1 MPNLNENLNQDKTNT
16 SGLNNFLS
24 RLFGWKKGTSK
35 GRPVDF
41 VSVDLD
47 SDQKIGQALSQA
59 LSDQEIPGAG
69 GDPLSKHLQGLLD
82 SWLSDTTD
90 TQQELTKRM
99 DLIKQI
105 DYAVRTDPYMGQVV
119 KLYADETTQCDLQNQ
134 VISIETPDPLMTRR
148 MYELLSMWG
157 ITQNRCHTTIENL
170 AEYGNAFWCNQVST
184 KGVERIIPLKQ
195 HQIKER
201 IEFNPIEVA
210 EKKASKVGAFM
221 GAVNKNYLLNK
232 MMNGL
237 EAGTDYCDIFDK
249 KLFGFTMPGVD
260 NGQDIILPPWAVT
273 HFRVDGDG
281 QFSPWGTPI
290 LINAL
295 APFKQLI
302 STIALQS
309 LARVSSFP
317 LTLYNVKTSENTDE
331 ARQFST
337 VNKVRMS
344 FDNIG
349 VSPMVGN
356 SEVYSVNTEMWLPKG
371 LLEVDVKKPEIDIK
385 FTDDM
390 EMYQD
395 RVAIASGLPR
405 AYFEKGW
412 GEYGDSAKSLI
423 EQYKPFGRRAY
434 TIQSAFLDGISDLF
448 RLHFAISGEY
458 DYRVPFTL
466 SMRFPAEETSKTR
479 MDSQGASIDMA
490 NKVVNTVK
498 SAIGAG
504 DDEAL
509 PAEVVRDIMSKYA
522 FLDPGDLQKWTK
534 ASKRALVNS
543 ATLSDTDSDISMDDG
558 MGGDFDD
565 DLGTEGTSDTGEDL
579 GDVGGDTGES
589 SADITTDIGSAENIP
604 QEPTTESVKKKE
616 LSALREKHLVEAYNN
631 KRDDIYFE
639 VLRENNI
646 EGFRRGSSHIQ
657 VYQNIVGNNDYMLE
671 TLASEHSSVRLR
683 EGKKRKNEG
692 I

>member
-1 MPNLNENLNQDKTNT
+1 MAKMNENLSPDK
-16 SGLNNFLS
+16 SDSAGLNNFLS
-24 RLFGWKKGTSK
+24 RLFGWKKSTRGS
-35 GRPVDF
+35 GNPVDF
-41 VSVDLD
+41 VTVDLD
-47 SDQKIGQALSQA
+47 SSQKVGQALKQA
-59 LSDQEIPGAG
+59 LEDQIPNIESGN
-69 GDPLSKHLQGLLD
+69 LSKHLQGLLD
-82 SWLSDTTD
+82 SWLTDTTD

-99 DLIKQI
+99 ELIKQI
-105 DYAVRTDPYMGQVV
+105 DYAVRTDPYIGQVV
-119 KLYADETTQCDLQNQ
+119 KLYADECTQCDLQNQ

-148 MYELLSMWG
+148 MYELLSIWG
-157 ITQNRCHTTIENL
+157 VTQNRCHSAIESL
-170 AEYGNAFWCNQVST
+170 AEYGNAFWCNQVSSR
-184 KGVERIIPLKQ
+184 GVERIIPLKQ

-201 IEFNPIEVA
+201 IEFNPVEVA
-210 EKKASKVGAFM
+210 EKRATKTGSFM
-221 GAVNKNYLLNK
+221 NAVSKNYLLNK
-232 MMNGL
+232 MVNGL
-237 EAGTDYCDIFDK
+237 EAGENYCDIFDK

-281 QFSPWGTPI
+281 QFSPWGTSP
-290 LINAL
+290 LINTL

-317 LTLYNVKTSENTDE
+317 ITLYNVKTSENTDE

-337 VNKVRMS
+337 VNKVRMAY
-344 FDNIG
+344 DNIG

-356 SEVYSVNTEMWLPKG
+356 SEVYSVNTKLWVPKG
-371 LLEVDVKKPEIDIK
+371 LLEVDVKKPEVDVK

-395 RVAIASGLPR
+395 RVAVASGLPR

-466 SMRFPAEETSKTR
+466 SMKFPAEEKSKSKV
-479 MDSQGASIDMA
+479 DSQSTSIDMA

-534 ASKRALVNS
+534 ASKRALINKS
-543 ATLSDTDSDISMDDG
+543 ALDDIGSDPSLDDIEG
-558 MGGDFDD
+558 D
-565 DLGTEGTSDTGEDL
+565 DLDSGDL
-579 GDVGGDTGES
+579 GDISDTEGAEGTDSGDLGE
-589 SADITTDIGSAENIP
+589 APDITTDIGSADNIP
-604 QEPTTESVKKKE
+604 AEPTAESTQTKLE
-616 LSALREKHLVEAYNN
+616 RLREKHLVEAYNRN
-631 KRDDIYFE
+631 RDDIYFN

-646 EGFRRGSSHIQ
+646 EGFRRGASHVQ
-657 VYQNIVGNNDYMLE
+657 VYQTISGNNDYMLE
-671 TLASEHSSVRLR
+671 TLAAEHRKER
-683 EGKKRKNEG
+683 FDENKTKRKKK
-692 I
+692 

>member
-1 MPNLNENLNQDKTNT
+1 MAKMNENLSPDK
-16 SGLNNFLS
+16 SDSAGLNNFLS
-24 RLFGWKKGTSK
+24 RLFGWKKST
-35 GRPVDF
+35 GRSGNPVDF
-41 VSVDLD
+41 VTVDLD
-47 SDQKIGQALSQA
+47 SSQKVGQALKQA
-59 LSDQEIPGAG
+59 LEDQIPNIESGN
-69 GDPLSKHLQGLLD
+69 LSKHLQGLLD
-82 SWLSDTTD
+82 SWLTDTTD

-99 DLIKQI
+99 ELIKQI
-105 DYAVRTDPYMGQVV
+105 DYAVRTDPYIGQVV
-119 KLYADETTQCDLQNQ
+119 KLYADECTQCDLQNQ

-148 MYELLSMWG
+148 MYELLSTWG
-157 ITQNRCHTTIENL
+157 ITQNRCHSAIESL
-170 AEYGNAFWCNQVST
+170 AEYGNAFWCNQVSSR
-184 KGVERIIPLKQ
+184 GVERIIPLKQ

-201 IEFNPIEVA
+201 IEFNPVEVA
-210 EKKASKVGAFM
+210 EKRATKTGSFM
-221 GAVNKNYLLNK
+221 NAVSKNYLLNK
-232 MMNGL
+232 MVNGL
-237 EAGTDYCDIFDK
+237 EAGENYCDIFDK

-281 QFSPWGTPI
+281 QFSPWGTSP
-290 LINAL
+290 LINTL

-317 LTLYNVKTSENTDE
+317 ITLYNVKTSENTDE

-337 VNKVRMS
+337 VNKVRMAY
-344 FDNIG
+344 DNIG

-356 SEVYSVNTEMWLPKG
+356 SEVYSVNTKLWVPKG
-371 LLEVDVKKPEIDIK
+371 LLEVDVKKPEVDVK

-395 RVAIASGLPR
+395 RVAVASGLPR

-466 SMRFPAEETSKTR
+466 SMKFPAEEKSKSKL
-479 MDSQGASIDMA
+479 DSQNASVEMA
-490 NKVVNTVK
+490 NKVVNAVK

-534 ASKRALVNS
+534 ASKRALINKS
-543 ATLSDTDSDISMDDG
+543 ALDDMDSDPSLDD
-558 MGGDFDD
+558 MGGD
-565 DLGTEGTSDTGEDL
+565 DLDSGDLGDISDAEGTEGTDSGDL
-579 GDVGGDTGES
+579 GE
-589 SADITTDIGSAENIP
+589 APDITTDIGSADNIP
-604 QEPTTESVKKKE
+604 AEPTAESTQTKLE
-616 LSALREKHLVEAYNN
+616 RLREKHLVEAYNRN
-631 KRDDIYFE
+631 RDDIYFN

-646 EGFRRGSSHIQ
+646 EGFRRGASHVQ
-657 VYQNIVGNNDYMLE
+657 VYQTISGNNDYMLE
-671 TLASEHSSVRLR
+671 TLAAEHRKER
-683 EGKKRKNEG
+683 FDENKTKRKKK
-692 I
+692 

>member
-1 MPNLNENLNQDKTNT
+1 MAKMNENLSPDK
-16 SGLNNFLS
+16 SDSAGLNNFLS
-24 RLFGWKKGTSK
+24 RLFGWKKSTK
-35 GRPVDF
+35 GSGNPVDF
-41 VSVDLD
+41 VTVDLD
-47 SDQKIGQALSQA
+47 SSQKVGQALKQA
-59 LSDQEIPGAG
+59 LEDQIPNIESGN
-69 GDPLSKHLQGLLD
+69 LSKHLQGLLD
-82 SWLSDTTD
+82 SWLTDTTD

-99 DLIKQI
+99 ELIKQI
-105 DYAVRTDPYMGQVV
+105 DYAVRTDPYIGQVV
-119 KLYADETTQCDLQNQ
+119 KLYADECTQCDLQNQ

-148 MYELLSMWG
+148 MYELLSTWG
-157 ITQNRCHTTIENL
+157 ITQNRCHSAIESL
-170 AEYGNAFWCNQVST
+170 AEYGNAFWCNQVSSR
-184 KGVERIIPLKQ
+184 GVERIIPLKQ

-201 IEFNPIEVA
+201 IEFNPVEVA
-210 EKKASKVGAFM
+210 EKRATKTGSFM
-221 GAVNKNYLLNK
+221 NAVSKNYLLNK
-232 MMNGL
+232 MVNGL
-237 EAGTDYCDIFDK
+237 EAGENYCDIFDK

-281 QFSPWGTPI
+281 QFSPWGTSL
-290 LINAL
+290 LINTL

-317 LTLYNVKTSENTDE
+317 ITLYNVKTSENTDE

-337 VNKVRMS
+337 VNKVRMAY
-344 FDNIG
+344 DNIG

-356 SEVYSVNTEMWLPKG
+356 SEVYSVNTKLWVPKG
-371 LLEVDVKKPEIDIK
+371 LLEVDVKKPEVDVK

-395 RVAIASGLPR
+395 RVAVASGLPR

-466 SMRFPAEETSKTR
+466 SMKFPAEEKSKSKL
-479 MDSQGASIDMA
+479 DSQNASVEMA
-490 NKVVNTVK
+490 NKVVNAVK

-534 ASKRALVNS
+534 ASKRALINKS
-543 ATLSDTDSDISMDDG
+543 ALDDMDSDPSLDD
-558 MGGDFDD
+558 MGGD
-565 DLGTEGTSDTGEDL
+565 DLDSGDL
-579 GDVGGDTGES
+579 GDISDTEGAEGTDSGDLGE
-589 SADITTDIGSAENIP
+589 APDITTDIGSADNIP
-604 QEPTTESVKKKE
+604 AEPTAESTQTKLE
-616 LSALREKHLVEAYNN
+616 RLREKHLVEAYNRN
-631 KRDDIYFE
+631 RDDIYFN

-646 EGFRRGSSHIQ
+646 EGFRRGASHVQ
-657 VYQNIVGNNDYMLE
+657 VYQTISGNNDYMLE
-671 TLASEHSSVRLR
+671 TLAAEHRKER
-683 EGKKRKNEG
+683 FDENKTKRKKK
-692 I
+692 

>member
-1 MPNLNENLNQDKTNT
+1 MAKMNESLSPDKSNEA
-16 SGLNNFLS
+16 GLNNFLS
-24 RLFGWKKGTSK
+24 RLFGGKKNTK
-35 GRPVDF
+35 GNGNPVEF
-41 VSVDLD
+41 VTVDLD
-47 SDQKIGQALSQA
+47 SNQKIGQALAQDLMDIS
-59 LSDQEIPGAG
+59 SNIESGN
-69 GDPLSKHLQGLLD
+69 LSKHLQGLLD
-82 SWLSDTTD
+82 SWLTDTTD
-90 TQQELTKRM
+90 TQQELAKRM

-105 DYAVRTDPYMGQVV
+105 DYAVRTDPYIGQVV
-119 KLYADETTQCDLQNQ
+119 KLYADECTQCDLQNQ

-148 MYELLSMWG
+148 MYELLSIWG
-157 ITQNRCHTTIENL
+157 VTQNRCHSAIENL
-170 AEYGNAFWCNQVST
+170 AEYGNAFWCNQVSSR
-184 KGVERIIPLKQ
+184 GVERIIPLKQ

-201 IEFNPIEVA
+201 IEFNPVEVA
-210 EKKASKVGAFM
+210 EKRATKTGSFM
-221 GAVNKNYLLNK
+221 NAVSKNYLLNK
-232 MMNGL
+232 MVNGL
-237 EAGTDYCDIFDK
+237 EAGENYCDIFDK
-249 KLFGFTMPGVD
+249 KLFGFTMPGVN
-260 NGQDIILPPWAVT
+260 NGQDIILPPWAIT

-281 QFSPWGTPI
+281 QFSPWGTSI

-317 LTLYNVKTSENTDE
+317 ITLYNVKTSENTDE

-337 VNKVRMS
+337 VNKVRMAY
-344 FDNIG
+344 DNIG

-356 SEVYSVNTEMWLPKG
+356 SEVYSVNTKLWVPKG
-371 LLEVDVKKPEIDIK
+371 LLEVDVKKPEVDIK

-395 RVAIASGLPR
+395 RVAVASGLPR

-412 GEYGDSAKSLI
+412 GEFGDSAKSLI

-466 SMRFPAEETSKTR
+466 SMKFPAEETSKSR
-479 MDSQGASIDMA
+479 LDSQTSSIEMA

-534 ASKRALVNS
+534 ASKRALINKS
-543 ATLSDTDSDISMDDG
+543 TLEDLGSEPSLDD
-558 MGGDFDD
+558 MGGDDLDSGDLED
-565 DLGTEGTSDTGEDL
+565 DLGTEEASAGDDDL
-579 GDVGGDTGES
+579 GE
-589 SADITTDIGSAENIP
+589 APDITTDIGSAENVP
-604 QEPTTESVKKKE
+604 SEPTEESTKTKLE
-616 LSALREKHLVEAYNN
+616 RLREKHLIESYNKN
-631 KRDDIYFE
+631 REDIYFN

-646 EGFRRGSSHIQ
+646 EGFRRGASHVQ
-657 VYQNIVGNNDYMLE
+657 VYQTIPGNNDYMLE
-671 TLASEHSSVRLR
+671 TDA
-683 EGKKRKNEG
+683 
-692 I
+692 

>member
-1 MPNLNENLNQDKTNT
+1 MAKMNENLGPDK
-16 SGLNNFLS
+16 SDSAGLNNFLS
-24 RLFGWKKGTSK
+24 RLFGWKKSTRGS
-35 GRPVDF
+35 GNPVDF
-41 VSVDLD
+41 VTVDLD
-47 SDQKIGQALSQA
+47 SSQKVGQALKQA
-59 LSDQEIPGAG
+59 LEDQIPNIESGN
-69 GDPLSKHLQGLLD
+69 LSKHLQGLLD
-82 SWLSDTTD
+82 SWLTDTTD

-99 DLIKQI
+99 ELIKQI
-105 DYAVRTDPYMGQVV
+105 DYAVRTDPYIGQVV
-119 KLYADETTQCDLQNQ
+119 KLYADECTQCDLQNQ

-148 MYELLSMWG
+148 MYELLSTWG
-157 ITQNRCHTTIENL
+157 ITQNRCHSAIESL
-170 AEYGNAFWCNQVST
+170 AEYGNAFWCNQVSSR
-184 KGVERIIPLKQ
+184 GVERIIPLKQ

-201 IEFNPIEVA
+201 IEFNPVEVA
-210 EKKASKVGAFM
+210 EKRATKTGSFM
-221 GAVNKNYLLNK
+221 NAVSKNYLLNK
-232 MMNGL
+232 MVNGL
-237 EAGTDYCDIFDK
+237 EAGENYCDIFDK

-281 QFSPWGTPI
+281 QFSPWGTSP
-290 LINAL
+290 LINTL

-317 LTLYNVKTSENTDE
+317 ITLYNVKTSENTDE

-337 VNKVRMS
+337 VNKVRMAY
-344 FDNIG
+344 DNIG

-356 SEVYSVNTEMWLPKG
+356 SEVYSVNTKLWVPKG
-371 LLEVDVKKPEIDIK
+371 LLEVDVKKPEVDVK

-395 RVAIASGLPR
+395 RVAVASGLPR

-466 SMRFPAEETSKTR
+466 SMKFPAEEKSKSKLE
-479 MDSQGASIDMA
+479 SQNASVEMA
-490 NKVVNTVK
+490 NKVVNAVK

-534 ASKRALVNS
+534 ASKRALINKS
-543 ATLSDTDSDISMDDG
+543 ALDDIDSDPSLDD
-558 MGGDFDD
+558 MGGD
-565 DLGTEGTSDTGEDL
+565 DLDSGDL
-579 GDVGGDTGES
+579 GDISDTEGAEGTDSGDLGE
-589 SADITTDIGSAENIP
+589 APDITTDIGSADNIP
-604 QEPTTESVKKKE
+604 AEPTAESTQTKLE
-616 LSALREKHLVEAYNN
+616 RLREKHLVEAYNRN
-631 KRDDIYFE
+631 RDDIYFN

-646 EGFRRGSSHIQ
+646 EGFRRGASHVQ
-657 VYQNIVGNNDYMLE
+657 VYQTVSGNNDYMLE
-671 TLASEHSSVRLR
+671 TLAAEHRKER
-683 EGKKRKNEG
+683 FDENKTKRKKK
-692 I
+692 

>member
-1 MPNLNENLNQDKTNT
+1 MAKMNESLSPDKSNEA
-16 SGLNNFLS
+16 GLNNFLS
-24 RLFGWKKGTSK
+24 RLFGWKKNTK
-35 GRPVDF
+35 GNGNPVEF
-41 VSVDLD
+41 VTVDLD
-47 SDQKIGQALSQA
+47 SNQKIGQALAQDLMDIS
-59 LSDQEIPGAG
+59 SNIESGN
-69 GDPLSKHLQGLLD
+69 LSKHLQGLLD
-82 SWLSDTTD
+82 SWLTDTTD
-90 TQQELTKRM
+90 TQQELAKRM

-105 DYAVRTDPYMGQVV
+105 DYAVRTDPYIGQVV
-119 KLYADETTQCDLQNQ
+119 KLYADECTQCDLQNQ

-148 MYELLSMWG
+148 MYELLSIWG
-157 ITQNRCHTTIENL
+157 VTQNRCHSAIENL
-170 AEYGNAFWCNQVST
+170 AEYGNAFWCNQVSSR
-184 KGVERIIPLKQ
+184 GVERIIPLKQ

-201 IEFNPIEVA
+201 IEFNPVEVA
-210 EKKASKVGAFM
+210 EKRATKTGSFM
-221 GAVNKNYLLNK
+221 NTVSKNYLLNK
-232 MMNGL
+232 MVNGL
-237 EAGTDYCDIFDK
+237 EAGEDYCDIFDK
-249 KLFGFTMPGVD
+249 KLFGFTMPGVN
-260 NGQDIILPPWAVT
+260 NGQDIILPPWAIT

-281 QFSPWGTPI
+281 QFSPWGTSI

-317 LTLYNVKTSENTDE
+317 ITLYNVKTSENTDE

-337 VNKVRMS
+337 VNKVRMAY
-344 FDNIG
+344 DNIG

-356 SEVYSVNTEMWLPKG
+356 SEVYSVNTKLWVPKG
-371 LLEVDVKKPEIDIK
+371 LLEVDVKKPEVDIK

-395 RVAIASGLPR
+395 RVAVASGLPR

-412 GEYGDSAKSLI
+412 GEFGDSAKSLI

-466 SMRFPAEETSKTR
+466 SMKFPAEETSKSR
-479 MDSQGASIDMA
+479 LDSQTSSIEMA

-534 ASKRALVNS
+534 ASKRALINKS
-543 ATLSDTDSDISMDDG
+543 TLEDLGSEPSLDD
-558 MGGDFDD
+558 MGGDDLDSGDLED
-565 DLGTEGTSDTGEDL
+565 DLGTEEASTGGDDL
-579 GDVGGDTGES
+579 GE
-589 SADITTDIGSAENIP
+589 APDITTDIGSAENVP
-604 QEPTTESVKKKE
+604 SEPTEESTKTKLE
-616 LSALREKHLVEAYNN
+616 RLREKHLIESYNKN
-631 KRDDIYFE
+631 REDIYFN

-646 EGFRRGSSHIQ
+646 EGFRRGASHVQ
-657 VYQNIVGNNDYMLE
+657 VYQTIPGNNDYMLE
-671 TLASEHSSVRLR
+671 TLASEHRKERLD
-683 EGKKRKNEG
+683 ENKTKRKKK
-692 I
+692 

>member
-1 MPNLNENLNQDKTNT
+1 MAKMNESLSPDKSNEA
-16 SGLNNFLS
+16 GLNNFLS
-24 RLFGWKKGTSK
+24 RLFGWKKNTK
-35 GRPVDF
+35 GNGNPVEF
-41 VSVDLD
+41 VTVDLD
-47 SDQKIGQALSQA
+47 SNQKIGQALAQDLMDIS
-59 LSDQEIPGAG
+59 SNIESGN
-69 GDPLSKHLQGLLD
+69 LSKHLQGLLD
-82 SWLSDTTD
+82 SWLTDTTD
-90 TQQELTKRM
+90 TQQELAKRM

-105 DYAVRTDPYMGQVV
+105 DYAVRTDPYIGQVV
-119 KLYADETTQCDLQNQ
+119 KLYADECTQCDLQNQ

-148 MYELLSMWG
+148 MYELLSIWG
-157 ITQNRCHTTIENL
+157 VTQNRCHSAIENL
-170 AEYGNAFWCNQVST
+170 AEYGNAFWCNQVSSR
-184 KGVERIIPLKQ
+184 GVERIIPLKQ

-201 IEFNPIEVA
+201 IEFNPVEVA
-210 EKKASKVGAFM
+210 EKRATKTGSFM
-221 GAVNKNYLLNK
+221 SAVSKNYLLNK
-232 MMNGL
+232 MVNGL
-237 EAGTDYCDIFDK
+237 EAGEDYCDIFDK
-249 KLFGFTMPGVD
+249 KLFGFTMPGVN
-260 NGQDIILPPWAVT
+260 NGQDIILPPWAIT

-281 QFSPWGTPI
+281 QFSPWGTSI

-317 LTLYNVKTSENTDE
+317 ITLYNVKTSENTDE

-337 VNKVRMS
+337 VNKVRMAY
-344 FDNIG
+344 DNIG

-356 SEVYSVNTEMWLPKG
+356 SEVYSVNTKLWVPKG
-371 LLEVDVKKPEIDIK
+371 LLEVDVKKPEVDIK

-395 RVAIASGLPR
+395 RVAVASGLPR

-412 GEYGDSAKSLI
+412 GEFGDSAKSLI

-466 SMRFPAEETSKTR
+466 SMKFPAEETSKSR
-479 MDSQGASIDMA
+479 LDSQTSSIEMA

-534 ASKRALVNS
+534 ASKRALINKS
-543 ATLSDTDSDISMDDG
+543 TLEDLGSEPSLDD
-558 MGGDFDD
+558 MGGDDLDSGDLED
-565 DLGTEGTSDTGEDL
+565 DLGTEEASAGGDDL
-579 GDVGGDTGES
+579 GE
-589 SADITTDIGSAENIP
+589 APDITTDIGSAENVP
-604 QEPTTESVKKKE
+604 SEPTEESTKTKLE
-616 LSALREKHLVEAYNN
+616 RLREKHLIESYNKN
-631 KRDDIYFE
+631 REDIYFN

-646 EGFRRGSSHIQ
+646 EGFRRGASHVQ
-657 VYQNIVGNNDYMLE
+657 VYQTIPGNNDYMLE
-671 TLASEHSSVRLR
+671 TLASEHRKERLD
-683 EGKKRKNEG
+683 ENKTKRKKK
-692 I
+692 

>member
-1 MPNLNENLNQDKTNT
+1 MAKMNENLSPDK
-16 SGLNNFLS
+16 SDSAGLNNFLS
-24 RLFGWKKGTSK
+24 RLFGWKKSTRGS
-35 GRPVDF
+35 GNPVDF
-41 VSVDLD
+41 VTVDLD
-47 SDQKIGQALSQA
+47 SSQKVGQALKQA
-59 LSDQEIPGAG
+59 LEDQIPNIESGN
-69 GDPLSKHLQGLLD
+69 LSKHLQGLLD
-82 SWLSDTTD
+82 SWLTDTTD

-99 DLIKQI
+99 ELIKQI
-105 DYAVRTDPYMGQVV
+105 DYAVRTDPYIGQVV
-119 KLYADETTQCDLQNQ
+119 KLYADECTQCDLQNQ

-148 MYELLSMWG
+148 MYELLSTWG
-157 ITQNRCHTTIENL
+157 ITQNRCHSAIESL
-170 AEYGNAFWCNQVST
+170 AEYGNAFWCNQVSSR
-184 KGVERIIPLKQ
+184 GVERIIPLKQ

-201 IEFNPIEVA
+201 IEFNPVEVA
-210 EKKASKVGAFM
+210 EKRATKTGSFM
-221 GAVNKNYLLNK
+221 NAVSKNYLLNK
-232 MMNGL
+232 MVNGL
-237 EAGTDYCDIFDK
+237 EAGENYCDIFDK

-281 QFSPWGTPI
+281 QFSPWGTSP
-290 LINAL
+290 LINTL

-317 LTLYNVKTSENTDE
+317 ITLYNVKTSENTDE

-337 VNKVRMS
+337 VNKVRMAY
-344 FDNIG
+344 DNIG

-356 SEVYSVNTEMWLPKG
+356 SEVYSVNTKLWVPKG
-371 LLEVDVKKPEIDIK
+371 LLEVDVKKPEVDVK

-395 RVAIASGLPR
+395 RVAVASGLPR

-466 SMRFPAEETSKTR
+466 SMKFPAEEKSKSKL
-479 MDSQGASIDMA
+479 DSQNASVEMA
-490 NKVVNTVK
+490 NKVVNAVK

-534 ASKRALVNS
+534 ASKRALINKS
-543 ATLSDTDSDISMDDG
+543 TLDDMDSDPSLDDIGGDDLDSEDLGDISDTE
-558 MGGDFDD
+558 
-565 DLGTEGTSDTGEDL
+565 GTEGTDSGDL
-579 GDVGGDTGES
+579 GE
-589 SADITTDIGSAENIP
+589 APDITTDIGSADNIP
-604 QEPTTESVKKKE
+604 AEPTAESTQTKLE
-616 LSALREKHLVEAYNN
+616 RLREKHLIEAYNRN
-631 KRDDIYFE
+631 RDDIYFN

-646 EGFRRGSSHIQ
+646 EGFRRGASHVQ
-657 VYQNIVGNNDYMLE
+657 VYQTISGNNDYMLE
-671 TLASEHSSVRLR
+671 TLAAEHRKER
-683 EGKKRKNEG
+683 FDENKTKRKKK
-692 I
+692 

>member
-1 MPNLNENLNQDKTNT
+1 MAKMNESLSPDKSNEA
-16 SGLNNFLS
+16 GLNNFLS
-24 RLFGWKKGTSK
+24 RLFGWKKNTK
-35 GRPVDF
+35 GNGNPVEF
-41 VSVDLD
+41 VTVDLD
-47 SDQKIGQALSQA
+47 SNQKIGQALAQDLMDIS
-59 LSDQEIPGAG
+59 SNIESGN
-69 GDPLSKHLQGLLD
+69 LSKHLQGLLD
-82 SWLSDTTD
+82 SWLTDTTD

-105 DYAVRTDPYMGQVV
+105 DYAVRTDPYIGQVV
-119 KLYADETTQCDLQNQ
+119 KLYADECTQCDLQNQ

-148 MYELLSMWG
+148 MYELLSIWG
-157 ITQNRCHTTIENL
+157 VTQNRCHSAIENL
-170 AEYGNAFWCNQVST
+170 AEYGNAFWCNQVSSR
-184 KGVERIIPLKQ
+184 GVERIIPLKE

-201 IEFNPIEVA
+201 IEFNPVEVA
-210 EKKASKVGAFM
+210 EKRATKTGSFM
-221 GAVNKNYLLNK
+221 NTVSKNYLLNK
-232 MMNGL
+232 MVNGL
-237 EAGTDYCDIFDK
+237 EAGEDYCDIFDK
-249 KLFGFTMPGVD
+249 KLFGFTMPGVN
-260 NGQDIILPPWAVT
+260 NGQDIILPPWAIT

-281 QFSPWGTPI
+281 QFSPWGTSI

-317 LTLYNVKTSENTDE
+317 ITLYNVKTSENTDE

-337 VNKVRMS
+337 VNKVRMAY
-344 FDNIG
+344 DNIG

-356 SEVYSVNTEMWLPKG
+356 SEVYSVNTKLWVPKG
-371 LLEVDVKKPEIDIK
+371 LLEVDVKKPEVDIK

-395 RVAIASGLPR
+395 RVAVASGLPR

-412 GEYGDSAKSLI
+412 GEFGDSAKSLI

-466 SMRFPAEETSKTR
+466 SMKFPAEETSKSR
-479 MDSQGASIDMA
+479 LDSQTSSIEMA

-534 ASKRALVNS
+534 ASKRALINKS
-543 ATLSDTDSDISMDDG
+543 TLEDLGSEPSLDD
-558 MGGDFDD
+558 MGGDDLDSGDLED
-565 DLGTEGTSDTGEDL
+565 DLGTEEASAGGDDL
-579 GDVGGDTGES
+579 GE
-589 SADITTDIGSAENIP
+589 ALDITTDIGSAENVP
-604 QEPTTESVKKKE
+604 SEPTEESTKTKLE
-616 LSALREKHLVEAYNN
+616 RLREKHLIESYNKN
-631 KRDDIYFE
+631 REDIYFN

-646 EGFRRGSSHIQ
+646 EGFRRGASHVQ
-657 VYQNIVGNNDYMLE
+657 VYQTIPGNNDYMLE
-671 TLASEHSSVRLR
+671 TLASEHRKERLD
-683 EGKKRKNEG
+683 ENKTKRKKK
-692 I
+692 

>member
-1 MPNLNENLNQDKTNT
+1 MNENLSPDK
-16 SGLNNFLS
+16 SDSAGLNNFLS
-24 RLFGWKKGTSK
+24 RLFGWKKSTRGS
-35 GRPVDF
+35 GNPVDF
-41 VSVDLD
+41 VTVDLD
-47 SDQKIGQALSQA
+47 SSQKVGQALKQA
-59 LSDQEIPGAG
+59 LEDQIPNIESGN
-69 GDPLSKHLQGLLD
+69 LSKHLQGLLD
-82 SWLSDTTD
+82 SWLTDTTD

-99 DLIKQI
+99 ELIKQI
-105 DYAVRTDPYMGQVV
+105 DYAVRTDPYIGQVV
-119 KLYADETTQCDLQNQ
+119 KLYADECTQCDLQNQ

-148 MYELLSMWG
+148 MYELLSTWG
-157 ITQNRCHTTIENL
+157 ITQNRCHSAIESL
-170 AEYGNAFWCNQVST
+170 AEYGNAFWCNQVSSR
-184 KGVERIIPLKQ
+184 GVERIIPLKQ

-201 IEFNPIEVA
+201 IEFNPVEVA
-210 EKKASKVGAFM
+210 EKRATKTGSFM
-221 GAVNKNYLLNK
+221 NAVSKNYLLNK
-232 MMNGL
+232 MVNGL
-237 EAGTDYCDIFDK
+237 EAGENYCDIFDK

-281 QFSPWGTPI
+281 QFSPWGTSP
-290 LINAL
+290 LINTL

-317 LTLYNVKTSENTDE
+317 ITLYNVKTSENTDE

-337 VNKVRMS
+337 VNKVRMAY
-344 FDNIG
+344 DNIG

-356 SEVYSVNTEMWLPKG
+356 SEVYSVNTKLWVPKG
-371 LLEVDVKKPEIDIK
+371 LLEVDVKKPEVDVK

-395 RVAIASGLPR
+395 RVAVASGLPR

-466 SMRFPAEETSKTR
+466 SMKFPAEEKSKSKL
-479 MDSQGASIDMA
+479 DSQNASVEMA
-490 NKVVNTVK
+490 NKVVNAVK

-534 ASKRALVNS
+534 ASKRALINKS
-543 ATLSDTDSDISMDDG
+543 ALDDMDSDPSLDD
-558 MGGDFDD
+558 MGGD
-565 DLGTEGTSDTGEDL
+565 DLDSGDL
-579 GDVGGDTGES
+579 GDISDTEGAEGTDSGDLGE
-589 SADITTDIGSAENIP
+589 APDITTDIGSADNIP
-604 QEPTTESVKKKE
+604 AEPTAESTQTKLE
-616 LSALREKHLVEAYNN
+616 RLREKHLVEAYNRN
-631 KRDDIYFE
+631 RDDIYFN

-646 EGFRRGSSHIQ
+646 EGFRRGASHVQ
-657 VYQNIVGNNDYMLE
+657 VYQTVSGNNDYMLE
-671 TLASEHSSVRLR
+671 TLAAEHRKERLQEKR
-683 EGKKRKNEG
+683 RKKK
-692 I
+692 

>member
-1 MPNLNENLNQDKTNT
+1 MAKMNENLSPDK
-16 SGLNNFLS
+16 SDSAGLNNFLS
-24 RLFGWKKGTSK
+24 RLFGWKKSTRGS
-35 GRPVDF
+35 GNPVDF
-41 VSVDLD
+41 VTVDLD
-47 SDQKIGQALSQA
+47 SSQKVGQALKQA
-59 LSDQEIPGAG
+59 LEDQIPNIESGN
-69 GDPLSKHLQGLLD
+69 LSKHLQGLLD
-82 SWLSDTTD
+82 SWLTDTTD

-99 DLIKQI
+99 ELIKQI
-105 DYAVRTDPYMGQVV
+105 DYAVRTDPYIGQVV
-119 KLYADETTQCDLQNQ
+119 KLYADECTQCDLQNQ

-148 MYELLSMWG
+148 MYELLSTWG
-157 ITQNRCHTTIENL
+157 VTQNRCHSAIESL
-170 AEYGNAFWCNQVST
+170 AEYGNAFWCNQVSSR
-184 KGVERIIPLKQ
+184 GVERIIPLKQ

-201 IEFNPIEVA
+201 IEFNPVEVA
-210 EKKASKVGAFM
+210 EKRATKTGSFM
-221 GAVNKNYLLNK
+221 NAVSKNYLLNK
-232 MMNGL
+232 MVNGL
-237 EAGTDYCDIFDK
+237 EAGENYCDIFDK

-281 QFSPWGTPI
+281 QFSPWGTSP
-290 LINAL
+290 LINTL

-317 LTLYNVKTSENTDE
+317 ITLYNVKTSENTDE

-337 VNKVRMS
+337 VNKVRMAY
-344 FDNIG
+344 DNIG

-356 SEVYSVNTEMWLPKG
+356 SEVYSVNTKLWVPKG
-371 LLEVDVKKPEIDIK
+371 LLEVDVKKPEVDVK

-395 RVAIASGLPR
+395 RVAVASGLPR

-466 SMRFPAEETSKTR
+466 SMKFPAEEKSKSKL
-479 MDSQGASIDMA
+479 DSQNASVEMA
-490 NKVVNTVK
+490 NKVVNAVK

-534 ASKRALVNS
+534 ASKRALINKS
-543 ATLSDTDSDISMDDG
+543 ALDDMDSDPSLDDIGGDDLDSGDLGDISDTE
-558 MGGDFDD
+558 
-565 DLGTEGTSDTGEDL
+565 GTEGTDSGDL
-579 GDVGGDTGES
+579 GE
-589 SADITTDIGSAENIP
+589 APDITTDIGSADNIP
-604 QEPTTESVKKKE
+604 AEPTAESTQTKLE
-616 LSALREKHLVEAYNN
+616 RLREKHLVEAYNRN
-631 KRDDIYFE
+631 RDDIYFN

-646 EGFRRGSSHIQ
+646 EGFRRGASHVQ
-657 VYQNIVGNNDYMLE
+657 VYQTIPGNNDYMLE
-671 TLASEHSSVRLR
+671 TLAAEHRKER
-683 EGKKRKNEG
+683 FDENKTKRKKK
-692 I
+692 

>member
-1 MPNLNENLNQDKTNT
+1 MAKMNESLSPDKSNEA
-16 SGLNNFLS
+16 GLNNFLS
-24 RLFGWKKGTSK
+24 RLFGWKKNTK
-35 GRPVDF
+35 GNGNPVEF
-41 VSVDLD
+41 VTVDLD
-47 SDQKIGQALSQA
+47 SNQKIGQALAQDLMDIS
-59 LSDQEIPGAG
+59 SNIESGN
-69 GDPLSKHLQGLLD
+69 LSKHLQGLLD
-82 SWLSDTTD
+82 SWLTDTTD
-90 TQQELTKRM
+90 TQQELAKRM

-105 DYAVRTDPYMGQVV
+105 DYAVRTDPYIGQVV
-119 KLYADETTQCDLQNQ
+119 KLYADECTQCDLQNQ

-148 MYELLSMWG
+148 MYELLSIWG
-157 ITQNRCHTTIENL
+157 VTQNRCHSAIENL
-170 AEYGNAFWCNQVST
+170 AEYGNAFWCNQVSSR
-184 KGVERIIPLKQ
+184 GVERIIPLKQ

-201 IEFNPIEVA
+201 IEFNPVEVA
-210 EKKASKVGAFM
+210 EKRATKTGSFM
-221 GAVNKNYLLNK
+221 SAVSKNYLLNK
-232 MMNGL
+232 MVNGL
-237 EAGTDYCDIFDK
+237 EAGGDYCDIFDK
-249 KLFGFTMPGVD
+249 KLFGFTMPGVN
-260 NGQDIILPPWAVT
+260 NGQDIILPPWAIT

-281 QFSPWGTPI
+281 QFSPWGTSI

-317 LTLYNVKTSENTDE
+317 ITLYNVKTSENTDE

-337 VNKVRMS
+337 VNKVRMAY
-344 FDNIG
+344 DNIG

-356 SEVYSVNTEMWLPKG
+356 SEVYSVNTKLWVPKG
-371 LLEVDVKKPEIDIK
+371 LLEVDVKKPEVDIK

-395 RVAIASGLPR
+395 RVAVASGLPR

-412 GEYGDSAKSLI
+412 GEFGDSAKSLI

-466 SMRFPAEETSKTR
+466 SMKFPAEETSKSR
-479 MDSQGASIDMA
+479 LDSQTSSIEMA

-534 ASKRALVNS
+534 ASKRALINKS
-543 ATLSDTDSDISMDDG
+543 TLEDLGSEPSLDD
-558 MGGDFDD
+558 MGGDDLDSGDLED
-565 DLGTEGTSDTGEDL
+565 DLGTEEASAGGDDL
-579 GDVGGDTGES
+579 GE
-589 SADITTDIGSAENIP
+589 APDITTDIGSAENVP
-604 QEPTTESVKKKE
+604 SEPTEESTKTKLE
-616 LSALREKHLVEAYNN
+616 RLREKHLIESYNKN
-631 KRDDIYFE
+631 REDIYFN

-646 EGFRRGSSHIQ
+646 EGFRRGASHVQ
-657 VYQNIVGNNDYMLE
+657 VYQTIPGNNDYMLE
-671 TLASEHSSVRLR
+671 TLASEHRKERLD
-683 EGKKRKNEG
+683 ENKTKRKKK
-692 I
+692 

>member
-1 MPNLNENLNQDKTNT
+1 MAKMNENLSPDK
-16 SGLNNFLS
+16 SDSAGLNNFLS
-24 RLFGWKKGTSK
+24 RLFGWKKST
-35 GRPVDF
+35 GRSGNPVDF
-41 VSVDLD
+41 VTVDLD
-47 SDQKIGQALSQA
+47 SSQKVGQALKQA
-59 LSDQEIPGAG
+59 LEDQIPNIESGN
-69 GDPLSKHLQGLLD
+69 LSKHLQGLLD
-82 SWLSDTTD
+82 SWLTDTTD

-99 DLIKQI
+99 ELIKQI
-105 DYAVRTDPYMGQVV
+105 DYAVRTDPYIGQVV
-119 KLYADETTQCDLQNQ
+119 KLYADECTQCDLQNQ

-148 MYELLSMWG
+148 MYELLSTWG
-157 ITQNRCHTTIENL
+157 ITQNRCHSAIESL
-170 AEYGNAFWCNQVST
+170 AEYGNAFWCNQVSSR
-184 KGVERIIPLKQ
+184 GVERIIPLKQ

-201 IEFNPIEVA
+201 IEFNPVEVA
-210 EKKASKVGAFM
+210 EKRATKTGSFM
-221 GAVNKNYLLNK
+221 NAVSKNYLLNK
-232 MMNGL
+232 MVNGL
-237 EAGTDYCDIFDK
+237 EAGENYCDIFDK

-281 QFSPWGTPI
+281 QFSPWGTSP
-290 LINAL
+290 LINTL

-317 LTLYNVKTSENTDE
+317 ITLYNVKTSENTDE

-337 VNKVRMS
+337 VNKVRMAY
-344 FDNIG
+344 DNIG

-356 SEVYSVNTEMWLPKG
+356 SEVYSVNTKLWVPKG
-371 LLEVDVKKPEIDIK
+371 LLEVDVKKPEVDVK

-395 RVAIASGLPR
+395 RVAVASGLPR

-466 SMRFPAEETSKTR
+466 SMKFPAEEKSKSKL
-479 MDSQGASIDMA
+479 DSQNASVEMA
-490 NKVVNTVK
+490 NKVVNAVK

-534 ASKRALVNS
+534 ASKRALINKS
-543 ATLSDTDSDISMDDG
+543 ALDDMDSDPSLDDIGGDDLDSGDLGDISDTEGAEGTDSD
-558 MGGDFDD
+558 
-565 DLGTEGTSDTGEDL
+565 DLGE
-579 GDVGGDTGES
+579 
-589 SADITTDIGSAENIP
+589 APDITTDIGSADNIP
-604 QEPTTESVKKKE
+604 AEPTAESTQTKLE
-616 LSALREKHLVEAYNN
+616 RLREKHLVEAYNRN
-631 KRDDIYFE
+631 RDDIYFN

-646 EGFRRGSSHIQ
+646 EGFRRGASHVQ
-657 VYQNIVGNNDYMLE
+657 VYQTISGNNDYMLE
-671 TLASEHSSVRLR
+671 TLAAEHRKER
-683 EGKKRKNEG
+683 FDENKTKRKKK
-692 I
+692 

>member
-1 MPNLNENLNQDKTNT
+1 MNENLSPDK
-16 SGLNNFLS
+16 SDSAGLNNFLS
-24 RLFGWKKGTSK
+24 RLFGWKKSTK
-35 GRPVDF
+35 GSGNPVDF
-41 VSVDLD
+41 VTVDLD
-47 SDQKIGQALSQA
+47 SSQKVGQALKQA
-59 LSDQEIPGAG
+59 LEDQIPNIESGN
-69 GDPLSKHLQGLLD
+69 LSKHLQGLLD
-82 SWLSDTTD
+82 SWLTDTTD

-99 DLIKQI
+99 ELIKQI
-105 DYAVRTDPYMGQVV
+105 DYAVRTDPYIGQVV
-119 KLYADETTQCDLQNQ
+119 KLYADECTQCDLQNQ

-148 MYELLSMWG
+148 MYELLSTWG
-157 ITQNRCHTTIENL
+157 ITQNRCHSAIESL
-170 AEYGNAFWCNQVST
+170 AEYGNAFWCNQVSSR
-184 KGVERIIPLKQ
+184 GVERIIPLKQ

-201 IEFNPIEVA
+201 IEFNPVEVA
-210 EKKASKVGAFM
+210 EKRATKTGSFM
-221 GAVNKNYLLNK
+221 NAVSKNYLLNK
-232 MMNGL
+232 MVNGL
-237 EAGTDYCDIFDK
+237 EAGENYCDIFDK
-249 KLFGFTMPGVD
+249 KLFGFTMPGVN

-281 QFSPWGTPI
+281 QFSPWGTSP
-290 LINAL
+290 LINTL

-317 LTLYNVKTSENTDE
+317 ITLYNVKTSENTDE

-337 VNKVRMS
+337 VNKVRMAY
-344 FDNIG
+344 DNIG

-356 SEVYSVNTEMWLPKG
+356 SEVYSVNTKLWVPKG
-371 LLEVDVKKPEIDIK
+371 LLEVDVKKPEVDVK

-395 RVAIASGLPR
+395 RVAVASGLPR

-466 SMRFPAEETSKTR
+466 SMKFPAEEKSKSKL
-479 MDSQGASIDMA
+479 DSQNASVEMA
-490 NKVVNTVK
+490 NKVVNAVK

-534 ASKRALVNS
+534 ASKRALINKS
-543 ATLSDTDSDISMDDG
+543 ALDDMDSDPSLDD
-558 MGGDFDD
+558 MGGD
-565 DLGTEGTSDTGEDL
+565 DLDSGDLGDISDTEGTEGTDSGDL
-579 GDVGGDTGES
+579 GE
-589 SADITTDIGSAENIP
+589 APDITTDIGSADNIP
-604 QEPTTESVKKKE
+604 AEPTAESTQTKLE
-616 LSALREKHLVEAYNN
+616 RLREKHLVEAYNRN
-631 KRDDIYFE
+631 RDDIYFN

-646 EGFRRGSSHIQ
+646 EGFRRGASHVQ
-657 VYQNIVGNNDYMLE
+657 VYQTVSGNNDYMLE
-671 TLASEHSSVRLR
+671 TLAAEHRKERLQEKR
-683 EGKKRKNEG
+683 RKKK
-692 I
+692 

>member
-1 MPNLNENLNQDKTNT
+1 MAKMNESLSPDKSNEA
-16 SGLNNFLS
+16 GLNNFLS
-24 RLFGWKKGTSK
+24 RLFGRKKNTK
-35 GRPVDF
+35 GNGNPVEF
-41 VSVDLD
+41 VTVDLD
-47 SDQKIGQALSQA
+47 SNQKIGQALAQDLMDIS
-59 LSDQEIPGAG
+59 SNIESGN
-69 GDPLSKHLQGLLD
+69 LSKHLQGLLD
-82 SWLSDTTD
+82 SWLTDTTD
-90 TQQELTKRM
+90 TQQELAKRM

-105 DYAVRTDPYMGQVV
+105 DYAVRTDPYIGQVV
-119 KLYADETTQCDLQNQ
+119 KLYADECTQCDLQNQ

-148 MYELLSMWG
+148 MYELLSIWG
-157 ITQNRCHTTIENL
+157 VTQNRCHSAIENL
-170 AEYGNAFWCNQVST
+170 AEYGNAFWCNQVSSR
-184 KGVERIIPLKQ
+184 GVERIIPLKQ

-201 IEFNPIEVA
+201 IEFNPVEVA
-210 EKKASKVGAFM
+210 EKRATKTGSFM
-221 GAVNKNYLLNK
+221 SAVSKNYLLNK
-232 MMNGL
+232 MVNGL
-237 EAGTDYCDIFDK
+237 EAGEDYCDIFDK
-249 KLFGFTMPGVD
+249 KLFGFTMPGVN
-260 NGQDIILPPWAVT
+260 NGQDIILPPWAIT

-281 QFSPWGTPI
+281 QFSPWGTSI

-317 LTLYNVKTSENTDE
+317 ITLYNVKTSENTDE

-337 VNKVRMS
+337 VNKVRMAY
-344 FDNIG
+344 DNIG

-356 SEVYSVNTEMWLPKG
+356 SEVYSVNTKLWVPKG
-371 LLEVDVKKPEIDIK
+371 LLEVDVKKPEVDIK

-395 RVAIASGLPR
+395 RVAVASGLPR

-412 GEYGDSAKSLI
+412 GEFGDSAKSLI

-466 SMRFPAEETSKTR
+466 SMKFPAEETSKSR
-479 MDSQGASIDMA
+479 LDSQTSSIEMA

-534 ASKRALVNS
+534 ASKRALINKS
-543 ATLSDTDSDISMDDG
+543 TLEDLGSEPSLDD
-558 MGGDFDD
+558 MGGDDLDSGDLED
-565 DLGTEGTSDTGEDL
+565 DLGTEETGAGGDDL
-579 GDVGGDTGES
+579 GE
-589 SADITTDIGSAENIP
+589 APDITTDIGSAENVP
-604 QEPTTESVKKKE
+604 SEPTEESTKTKLE
-616 LSALREKHLVEAYNN
+616 RLREKHLIESYNKN
-631 KRDDIYFE
+631 REDIYFN

-646 EGFRRGSSHIQ
+646 EGFRRGASHVQ
-657 VYQNIVGNNDYMLE
+657 VYQTIPGNNDYMLE
-671 TLASEHSSVRLR
+671 TLASEHRKERLD
-683 EGKKRKNEG
+683 ENKTKRKKK
-692 I
+692 

>member
-1 MPNLNENLNQDKTNT
+1 MAKMNESLSPDKSNEA
-16 SGLNNFLS
+16 GLNNFLS
-24 RLFGWKKGTSK
+24 RLFGWKKNTK
-35 GRPVDF
+35 GNGNPVEF
-41 VSVDLD
+41 VTVDLD
-47 SDQKIGQALSQA
+47 SNQKIGQALAQDLMDIS
-59 LSDQEIPGAG
+59 SNIESGN
-69 GDPLSKHLQGLLD
+69 LSKHLQGLLD
-82 SWLSDTTD
+82 SWLTDTTD
-90 TQQELTKRM
+90 TQQELAKRM

-105 DYAVRTDPYMGQVV
+105 DYAVRTDPYIGQVV
-119 KLYADETTQCDLQNQ
+119 KLYADECTQCDLQNQ

-148 MYELLSMWG
+148 MYELLSIWG
-157 ITQNRCHTTIENL
+157 VTQNRCHSAIENL
-170 AEYGNAFWCNQVST
+170 AEYGNAFWCNQVSSR
-184 KGVERIIPLKQ
+184 GVERIIPLKQ

-201 IEFNPIEVA
+201 IEFNPVEVA
-210 EKKASKVGAFM
+210 EKRATKTGSFM
-221 GAVNKNYLLNK
+221 NAVSKNYLLNK
-232 MMNGL
+232 MVNGL
-237 EAGTDYCDIFDK
+237 EAGEDYCDIFDK
-249 KLFGFTMPGVD
+249 KLFGFTMPGVN
-260 NGQDIILPPWAVT
+260 NGQDIILPPWAIT

-281 QFSPWGTPI
+281 QFSPWGTSI

-317 LTLYNVKTSENTDE
+317 ITLYNVKTSENTDE

-337 VNKVRMS
+337 VNKVRMAY
-344 FDNIG
+344 DNIG

-356 SEVYSVNTEMWLPKG
+356 SEVYSVNTKLWVPKG
-371 LLEVDVKKPEIDIK
+371 LLEVDVKKPEVDIK

-395 RVAIASGLPR
+395 RVAVASGLPR

-466 SMRFPAEETSKTR
+466 SMKFPAEETSKSR
-479 MDSQGASIDMA
+479 LDSQTSSIEMA

-534 ASKRALVNS
+534 ASKRALINKS
-543 ATLSDTDSDISMDDG
+543 TLEDLGSEPSLDD
-558 MGGDFDD
+558 MGGDDLDSGDLED
-565 DLGTEGTSDTGEDL
+565 DLGTEEASAGGDDL
-579 GDVGGDTGES
+579 GE
-589 SADITTDIGSAENIP
+589 APDITTDIGSAENVP
-604 QEPTTESVKKKE
+604 SEPTEESTKTKLE
-616 LSALREKHLVEAYNN
+616 RLREKHLIESYNKN
-631 KRDDIYFE
+631 REDIYFN

-646 EGFRRGSSHIQ
+646 EGFRRGASHVQ
-657 VYQNIVGNNDYMLE
+657 VYQTIPGNNDYMLE
-671 TLASEHSSVRLR
+671 TLASEHRKERLD
-683 EGKKRKNEG
+683 ENKTKRKKK
-692 I
+692 

>member
-1 MPNLNENLNQDKTNT
+1 MAKMNESLSPDKSNEA
-16 SGLNNFLS
+16 GLNNFLS
-24 RLFGWKKGTSK
+24 RLFGWKKNTKGTAN
-35 GRPVDF
+35 PVEF
-41 VSVDLD
+41 VTVHLD
-47 SDQKIGQALSQA
+47 SNQKIGQALAQDLMDIS
-59 LSDQEIPGAG
+59 SNIESGN
-69 GDPLSKHLQGLLD
+69 LSKHLQGLLD
-82 SWLSDTTD
+82 SWLTDTTD

-105 DYAVRTDPYMGQVV
+105 DYAVRTDPYIGQVV
-119 KLYADETTQCDLQNQ
+119 KLYADECTQCDLQNQ

-148 MYELLSMWG
+148 MYELLSIWG
-157 ITQNRCHTTIENL
+157 VTQNRCHSAIENL
-170 AEYGNAFWCNQVST
+170 AEYGNAFWCNQVSSR
-184 KGVERIIPLKQ
+184 GVERIIPLKQ

-201 IEFNPIEVA
+201 IEFNPVEVA
-210 EKKASKVGAFM
+210 EKRATKTGSFM
-221 GAVNKNYLLNK
+221 NTVSKNYLLNK
-232 MMNGL
+232 MVNGL
-237 EAGTDYCDIFDK
+237 EAGEDYCDIFDK
-249 KLFGFTMPGVD
+249 KLFGFTMPGVN
-260 NGQDIILPPWAVT
+260 NGQDIILPPWAIT

-281 QFSPWGTPI
+281 QFSPWGTSI

-317 LTLYNVKTSENTDE
+317 ITLYNVKTSENTDE

-337 VNKVRMS
+337 VNKVRMAY
-344 FDNIG
+344 DNIG

-356 SEVYSVNTEMWLPKG
+356 SEVYSVNTKLWVPKG
-371 LLEVDVKKPEIDIK
+371 LLEVDVKKPEVDIK

-395 RVAIASGLPR
+395 RVAVASGLPR

-412 GEYGDSAKSLI
+412 GEFGDSAKSLI

-466 SMRFPAEETSKTR
+466 SMKFPAEETSKSR
-479 MDSQGASIDMA
+479 LDSQTSSIEMA

-534 ASKRALVNS
+534 ASKRALINKS
-543 ATLSDTDSDISMDDG
+543 TLEDLGSEPSLDD
-558 MGGDFDD
+558 MGGDDLDSGDLED
-565 DLGTEGTSDTGEDL
+565 DLGAEEASAGGDDL
-579 GDVGGDTGES
+579 GE
-589 SADITTDIGSAENIP
+589 APDITTDIGSAENVP
-604 QEPTTESVKKKE
+604 SEPTEESTKTKLE
-616 LSALREKHLVEAYNN
+616 RLREKHLIESYNKN
-631 KRDDIYFE
+631 REDIYFN

-646 EGFRRGSSHIQ
+646 EGFRRGASHVQ
-657 VYQNIVGNNDYMLE
+657 VYQTIPGNNDYMLE
-671 TLASEHSSVRLR
+671 TLASEHRKERLD
-683 EGKKRKNEG
+683 ENKTKRKKK
-692 I
+692 

>member
-1 MPNLNENLNQDKTNT
+1 MAKMNESLSPDKSNEA
-16 SGLNNFLS
+16 GLNNFLS
-24 RLFGWKKGTSK
+24 RLFGWKKNTK
-35 GRPVDF
+35 GNGNPVEF
-41 VSVDLD
+41 VTVDLD
-47 SDQKIGQALSQA
+47 SNQKIGQALAQDLMDIS
-59 LSDQEIPGAG
+59 SNIESGN
-69 GDPLSKHLQGLLD
+69 LSKHLQGLLD
-82 SWLSDTTD
+82 SWLTDTTD
-90 TQQELTKRM
+90 TQQELAKRM

-105 DYAVRTDPYMGQVV
+105 DYAVRTDPYIGQVV
-119 KLYADETTQCDLQNQ
+119 KLYADECTQCDLQNQ

-148 MYELLSMWG
+148 MYELLSIWG
-157 ITQNRCHTTIENL
+157 VTQNRCHSAIENL
-170 AEYGNAFWCNQVST
+170 AEYGNAFWCNQVSSR
-184 KGVERIIPLKQ
+184 GVERIIPLKQ

-201 IEFNPIEVA
+201 IEFNPVEVA
-210 EKKASKVGAFM
+210 EKRATKTGSFM
-221 GAVNKNYLLNK
+221 NAVSKNYLLNK
-232 MMNGL
+232 MVNGL
-237 EAGTDYCDIFDK
+237 EAGEDYCDIFDK
-249 KLFGFTMPGVD
+249 KLFGFTMPGVN

-281 QFSPWGTPI
+281 QFSPWGTSP
-290 LINAL
+290 LINTL

-317 LTLYNVKTSENTDE
+317 ITLYNVKTSENTDE

-337 VNKVRMS
+337 VNKVRMAY
-344 FDNIG
+344 DNIG

-356 SEVYSVNTEMWLPKG
+356 SEVYSVNTKLWVPKG
-371 LLEVDVKKPEIDIK
+371 LLEVDVKKPEVDIK

-395 RVAIASGLPR
+395 RVAVASGLPR

-466 SMRFPAEETSKTR
+466 SMKFPAEETSKTR
-479 MDSQGASIDMA
+479 LDSQTSSIEMA

-534 ASKRALVNS
+534 ASKRALINKS
-543 ATLSDTDSDISMDDG
+543 TLEDLGSEPSLDDV
-558 MGGDFDD
+558 GGDDLDSGDLED
-565 DLGTEGTSDTGEDL
+565 DLGTEETSAGGDDL
-579 GDVGGDTGES
+579 GE
-589 SADITTDIGSAENIP
+589 APDITTDIGSAENVP
-604 QEPTTESVKKKE
+604 SEPTEESTKTKLE
-616 LSALREKHLVEAYNN
+616 RLREKHLIESYNKN
-631 KRDDIYFE
+631 REDIYFN

-646 EGFRRGSSHIQ
+646 EGFRRGASHVQ
-657 VYQNIVGNNDYMLE
+657 VYQTIPGNNDYMLE
-671 TLASEHSSVRLR
+671 TLAAEHRKERLY
-683 EGKKRKNEG
+683 ENGKKKKKK
-692 I
+692 

>member
-1 MPNLNENLNQDKTNT
+1 MAKMNENLGPDK
-16 SGLNNFLS
+16 SDSAGLNNFLS
-24 RLFGWKKGTSK
+24 RLFGWKKSTRGS
-35 GRPVDF
+35 GNPVDF
-41 VSVDLD
+41 VTVDLD
-47 SDQKIGQALSQA
+47 SSQKVGQALKQA
-59 LSDQEIPGAG
+59 LEDQIPNIESGN
-69 GDPLSKHLQGLLD
+69 LSKHLQGLLD
-82 SWLSDTTD
+82 SWLTDTTD

-99 DLIKQI
+99 ELIKQI
-105 DYAVRTDPYMGQVV
+105 DYAVRTDPYIGQVV
-119 KLYADETTQCDLQNQ
+119 KLYADECTQCDLQNQ

-148 MYELLSMWG
+148 MYELLSTWG
-157 ITQNRCHTTIENL
+157 VTQNRCHSAIESL
-170 AEYGNAFWCNQVST
+170 AEYGNAFWCNQVSSR
-184 KGVERIIPLKQ
+184 GVERIIPLKQ

-201 IEFNPIEVA
+201 IEFNPVEVA
-210 EKKASKVGAFM
+210 EKRATKTGTFM
-221 GAVNKNYLLNK
+221 NAVSKNYLLNK
-232 MMNGL
+232 MVNGL
-237 EAGTDYCDIFDK
+237 EAGENYCDIFDK
-249 KLFGFTMPGVD
+249 KLFGFTMPGVN

-281 QFSPWGTPI
+281 QFSPWGTSL
-290 LINAL
+290 LINTL

-317 LTLYNVKTSENTDE
+317 ITLYNVKTSENTDE

-337 VNKVRMS
+337 VNKVRMAY
-344 FDNIG
+344 DNIG

-356 SEVYSVNTEMWLPKG
+356 SEVYSVNTKLWVPKG
-371 LLEVDVKKPEIDIK
+371 LLEVDVKKPEVDVK

-395 RVAIASGLPR
+395 RVAVASGLPR

-466 SMRFPAEETSKTR
+466 SMKFPAEEKSKSKL
-479 MDSQGASIDMA
+479 DSQKASVEMA
-490 NKVVNTVK
+490 NNVVNAVK

-534 ASKRALVNS
+534 ASKRALINKS
-543 ATLSDTDSDISMDDG
+543 ALDDMDSDPSLDDIEGDDLDSGDLGDISDTE
-558 MGGDFDD
+558 
-565 DLGTEGTSDTGEDL
+565 GTEGTDSDDL
-579 GDVGGDTGES
+579 GE
-589 SADITTDIGSAENIP
+589 APDITTDIGSADNIP
-604 QEPTTESVKKKE
+604 AEPTAESTQTKLE
-616 LSALREKHLVEAYNN
+616 RLREKHLVEAYNRN
-631 KRDDIYFE
+631 RDDIYFN

-646 EGFRRGSSHIQ
+646 EGFRRGASHVQ
-657 VYQNIVGNNDYMLE
+657 VYQTVSGNNDYMLE
-671 TLASEHSSVRLR
+671 TLAAEHRKERLQEKR
-683 EGKKRKNEG
+683 RKKK
-692 I
+692 

>member
-1 MPNLNENLNQDKTNT
+1 MAKMNENLSPDK
-16 SGLNNFLS
+16 SDSAGLNNFLS
-24 RLFGWKKGTSK
+24 RLFGWKKSTRGS
-35 GRPVDF
+35 GNPVDF
-41 VSVDLD
+41 VTVDLD
-47 SDQKIGQALSQA
+47 SSQKVGQALKQA
-59 LSDQEIPGAG
+59 LEDQIPNIESGN
-69 GDPLSKHLQGLLD
+69 LSKHLQGLLD
-82 SWLSDTTD
+82 SWLTDTTD

-99 DLIKQI
+99 ELIKQI
-105 DYAVRTDPYMGQVV
+105 DYAVRTDPYIGQVV
-119 KLYADETTQCDLQNQ
+119 KLYADECTQCDLQNQ

-148 MYELLSMWG
+148 MYELLSTWG
-157 ITQNRCHTTIENL
+157 ITQNRCHSAIESL
-170 AEYGNAFWCNQVST
+170 AEYGNAFWCNQVSSR
-184 KGVERIIPLKQ
+184 GVERIIPLKQ

-201 IEFNPIEVA
+201 IEFNPVEVA
-210 EKKASKVGAFM
+210 EKRATKTGSFM
-221 GAVNKNYLLNK
+221 NAVSKNYLLNK
-232 MMNGL
+232 MVNGL
-237 EAGTDYCDIFDK
+237 EAGENYCDIFDK

-273 HFRVDGDG
+273 HFRIDGDG
-281 QFSPWGTPI
+281 QFSPWGTSP
-290 LINAL
+290 LINTL

-317 LTLYNVKTSENTDE
+317 ITLYNVKTSENTDE

-337 VNKVRMS
+337 VNKVRMAY
-344 FDNIG
+344 DNIG

-356 SEVYSVNTEMWLPKG
+356 SEVYSVNTKLWVPKG
-371 LLEVDVKKPEIDIK
+371 LLEVDVKKPEVDVK

-395 RVAIASGLPR
+395 RVAVASGLPR

-466 SMRFPAEETSKTR
+466 SMKFPAEEKSKSKL
-479 MDSQGASIDMA
+479 DSQNASVEMA
-490 NKVVNTVK
+490 NKVVNAVK

-534 ASKRALVNS
+534 ASKRALINKS
-543 ATLSDTDSDISMDDG
+543 ALDDMDSDPSLDDI
-558 MGGDFDD
+558 GGD
-565 DLGTEGTSDTGEDL
+565 DLDSGDL
-579 GDVGGDTGES
+579 GDVSDTEGAEGTDSDDLGE
-589 SADITTDIGSAENIP
+589 APDITTDIGSADNIP
-604 QEPTTESVKKKE
+604 AEPTAESTQTKLE
-616 LSALREKHLVEAYNN
+616 RLREKHLVEAYNRN
-631 KRDDIYFE
+631 RDDIYFN

-646 EGFRRGSSHIQ
+646 EGFRRGASHVQ
-657 VYQNIVGNNDYMLE
+657 VYQTISGNNDYMLE
-671 TLASEHSSVRLR
+671 TLAAEHRKER
-683 EGKKRKNEG
+683 FDENKTKRKKK
-692 I
+692 

>member
-1 MPNLNENLNQDKTNT
+1 MAKMNENLSPDK
-16 SGLNNFLS
+16 SDSAGLNNFLS
-24 RLFGWKKGTSK
+24 RLFGWKKSTRGS
-35 GRPVDF
+35 GNPVDF
-41 VSVDLD
+41 VTVDLD
-47 SDQKIGQALSQA
+47 SSQKVGQALKQA
-59 LSDQEIPGAG
+59 LEDQIPNIESGN
-69 GDPLSKHLQGLLD
+69 LSKHLQGLLD
-82 SWLSDTTD
+82 SWLTDTTD
-90 TQQELTKRM
+90 TQQELTNRM
-99 DLIKQI
+99 ELIKQI
-105 DYAVRTDPYMGQVV
+105 DYAVRTDPYIGQVV
-119 KLYADETTQCDLQNQ
+119 KLYADECTQCDLQNQ

-148 MYELLSMWG
+148 MYELLSTWG
-157 ITQNRCHTTIENL
+157 VTQNRCHSAIESL
-170 AEYGNAFWCNQVST
+170 AEYGNAFWCNQVSSR
-184 KGVERIIPLKQ
+184 GVERIIPLKQ

-201 IEFNPIEVA
+201 IEFNPVEVA
-210 EKKASKVGAFM
+210 EKRATKTGSFM
-221 GAVNKNYLLNK
+221 NAVSKNYLLNK
-232 MMNGL
+232 MVNGL
-237 EAGTDYCDIFDK
+237 EAGEDYCDIFDK
-249 KLFGFTMPGVD
+249 KLFGFTMPGVN

-281 QFSPWGTPI
+281 QFSPWGTSP
-290 LINAL
+290 LINTL

-317 LTLYNVKTSENTDE
+317 ITLYNVKTSENTDE

-337 VNKVRMS
+337 VNKVRMAY
-344 FDNIG
+344 DNIG

-356 SEVYSVNTEMWLPKG
+356 SEVYSVNTKLWVPKG
-371 LLEVDVKKPEIDIK
+371 LLEVDVKKPEVDVK

-395 RVAIASGLPR
+395 RVAVASGLPR

-466 SMRFPAEETSKTR
+466 SMKFPAEEKSKSKL
-479 MDSQGASIDMA
+479 DSQNASVEMA
-490 NKVVNTVK
+490 NKVVNAVK

-534 ASKRALVNS
+534 ASKRALINKS
-543 ATLSDTDSDISMDDG
+543 ALDDMDSDPSLDD
-558 MGGDFDD
+558 MGGD
-565 DLGTEGTSDTGEDL
+565 DLDSGDLEDIPDAEGTEGTDSGDL
-579 GDVGGDTGES
+579 GE
-589 SADITTDIGSAENIP
+589 APDITTDIGSADNIP
-604 QEPTTESVKKKE
+604 AEPTAESTQTKLE
-616 LSALREKHLVEAYNN
+616 RLREKHLVEAYNRN
-631 KRDDIYFE
+631 RDDIYFN

-646 EGFRRGSSHIQ
+646 EGFRRGASHVQ
-657 VYQNIVGNNDYMLE
+657 VYQTISGNNDYMLE
-671 TLASEHSSVRLR
+671 TLSAEHRKERLQEKR
-683 EGKKRKNEG
+683 RKKK
-692 I
+692 

>member
-1 MPNLNENLNQDKTNT
+1 MAKMNESLSPDKSNEA
-16 SGLNNFLS
+16 GLNNFLS
-24 RLFGWKKGTSK
+24 RLFGWKKNTK
-35 GRPVDF
+35 GNGNPVEF
-41 VSVDLD
+41 VTVDLD
-47 SDQKIGQALSQA
+47 SNQKIGQALAQDLMDIS
-59 LSDQEIPGAG
+59 SNIESGN
-69 GDPLSKHLQGLLD
+69 LSKHLQGLLD
-82 SWLSDTTD
+82 SWLTDTTD

-105 DYAVRTDPYMGQVV
+105 DYAVRTDPYIGQVV
-119 KLYADETTQCDLQNQ
+119 KLYADECTQCDLQNQ

-148 MYELLSMWG
+148 MYELLSIWG
-157 ITQNRCHTTIENL
+157 VTQNRCHSAIENL
-170 AEYGNAFWCNQVST
+170 AEYGNAFWCNQVSSR
-184 KGVERIIPLKQ
+184 GVERIIPLKQ

-201 IEFNPIEVA
+201 IEFNPVEVA
-210 EKKASKVGAFM
+210 EKRATKTGSFM
-221 GAVNKNYLLNK
+221 NTVSKNYLLNK
-232 MMNGL
+232 MVNGL
-237 EAGTDYCDIFDK
+237 EAGEDYCDIFDK
-249 KLFGFTMPGVD
+249 KLFGFTMPGVN
-260 NGQDIILPPWAVT
+260 NGQDIILPPWAIT

-281 QFSPWGTPI
+281 QFSPWGTSI

-317 LTLYNVKTSENTDE
+317 ITLYNVKTSENTDE

-337 VNKVRMS
+337 VNKVRMAY
-344 FDNIG
+344 DNIG

-356 SEVYSVNTEMWLPKG
+356 SEVYSVNTKLWVPKG
-371 LLEVDVKKPEIDIK
+371 LLEVDVKKPEVDIK

-395 RVAIASGLPR
+395 RVAVASGLPR

-412 GEYGDSAKSLI
+412 GEFGDSAKSLI

-466 SMRFPAEETSKTR
+466 SMKFPAEETSKSR
-479 MDSQGASIDMA
+479 LDSQTSSIEMA

-534 ASKRALVNS
+534 ASKRALINKS
-543 ATLSDTDSDISMDDG
+543 TLEDLGSEPSLDD
-558 MGGDFDD
+558 MGGDDLDSGDLED
-565 DLGTEGTSDTGEDL
+565 DLGTEEAGAGGDDL
-579 GDVGGDTGES
+579 GE
-589 SADITTDIGSAENIP
+589 APDITTDIGSAENVP
-604 QEPTTESVKKKE
+604 SEPTEESTKTKLE
-616 LSALREKHLVEAYNN
+616 RLREKHLIESYNKN
-631 KRDDIYFE
+631 REDIYFN

-646 EGFRRGSSHIQ
+646 EGFRRGASHVQ
-657 VYQNIVGNNDYMLE
+657 VYQTIPGNNDYMLE
-671 TLASEHSSVRLR
+671 TLASEHRKERLD
-683 EGKKRKNEG
+683 ENKTKRKKK
-692 I
+692 

>member
-1 MPNLNENLNQDKTNT
+1 MAKMNESLSPDKSNEA
-16 SGLNNFLS
+16 GLNNFLS
-24 RLFGWKKGTSK
+24 RLFGWKKNTK
-35 GRPVDF
+35 GNGNPVEF
-41 VSVDLD
+41 VTVDLD
-47 SDQKIGQALSQA
+47 SNQKIGQALAQDLMDIS
-59 LSDQEIPGAG
+59 SNIESGN
-69 GDPLSKHLQGLLD
+69 LSKHLQGLLD
-82 SWLSDTTD
+82 SWLTDTTD
-90 TQQELTKRM
+90 TQQELAKRM

-105 DYAVRTDPYMGQVV
+105 DYAVRTDPYIGQVV
-119 KLYADETTQCDLQNQ
+119 KLYADECTQCDLQNQ

-148 MYELLSMWG
+148 MYELLSIWG
-157 ITQNRCHTTIENL
+157 VTQNRCHSAIENL
-170 AEYGNAFWCNQVST
+170 AEYGNAFWCNQVSSR
-184 KGVERIIPLKQ
+184 GVERIIPLKQ

-201 IEFNPIEVA
+201 IEFNPVEVA
-210 EKKASKVGAFM
+210 EKRATKTGSFM
-221 GAVNKNYLLNK
+221 SAVSKNYLLNK
-232 MMNGL
+232 MVNGL
-237 EAGTDYCDIFDK
+237 EAGEDYCDIFDK
-249 KLFGFTMPGVD
+249 KLFGFTMPGVN
-260 NGQDIILPPWAVT
+260 NGQDIILPPWAIT

-281 QFSPWGTPI
+281 QFSPWGTSI

-317 LTLYNVKTSENTDE
+317 ITLYNVKTSENTDE

-337 VNKVRMS
+337 VNKVRMAY
-344 FDNIG
+344 DNIG

-356 SEVYSVNTEMWLPKG
+356 SEVYSVNTKLWVPKG
-371 LLEVDVKKPEIDIK
+371 LLEVDVKKPEVDIK

-395 RVAIASGLPR
+395 RVAVASGLPR

-466 SMRFPAEETSKTR
+466 SMKFPAEETSKSR
-479 MDSQGASIDMA
+479 LDSQTSSIEMA

-534 ASKRALVNS
+534 ASKRALINKS
-543 ATLSDTDSDISMDDG
+543 TLEDLGSEPSLDD
-558 MGGDFDD
+558 MGGDDLDSGDLED
-565 DLGTEGTSDTGEDL
+565 DLGTEEASAGGDDL
-579 GDVGGDTGES
+579 GE
-589 SADITTDIGSAENIP
+589 APDITTDIGSAENVP
-604 QEPTTESVKKKE
+604 SEPTEESTKTKLE
-616 LSALREKHLVEAYNN
+616 RLREKHLIESYNKN
-631 KRDDIYFE
+631 REDIYFN

-646 EGFRRGSSHIQ
+646 EGFRRGASHVQ
-657 VYQNIVGNNDYMLE
+657 VYQTIPGNNDYMLE
-671 TLASEHSSVRLR
+671 TLASEHRKERLD
-683 EGKKRKNEG
+683 ENKTKRKKK
-692 I
+692 

>member
-1 MPNLNENLNQDKTNT
+1 MAKMNENLSPDK
-16 SGLNNFLS
+16 SDSAGLNNFLS
-24 RLFGWKKGTSK
+24 RLFGWKKSTRGS
-35 GRPVDF
+35 GNPVDF
-41 VSVDLD
+41 VTVDLD
-47 SDQKIGQALSQA
+47 SSQKVGQALKQA
-59 LSDQEIPGAG
+59 LEDQIPNIESGN
-69 GDPLSKHLQGLLD
+69 LSKHLQGLLD
-82 SWLSDTTD
+82 SWLTDTTD

-99 DLIKQI
+99 ELIKQI
-105 DYAVRTDPYMGQVV
+105 DYAVRTDPYIGQVV
-119 KLYADETTQCDLQNQ
+119 KLYADECTQCDLQNQ

-148 MYELLSMWG
+148 MYELLSTWG
-157 ITQNRCHTTIENL
+157 VTQNRCHSAIESL
-170 AEYGNAFWCNQVST
+170 AEYGNAFWCNQVSSR
-184 KGVERIIPLKQ
+184 GVERIIPLKQ

-201 IEFNPIEVA
+201 IEFNPVEVA
-210 EKKASKVGAFM
+210 EKRATKTGSFM
-221 GAVNKNYLLNK
+221 NAVSKNYLLNK
-232 MMNGL
+232 MVNGL
-237 EAGTDYCDIFDK
+237 EAGENYCDIFDK

-281 QFSPWGTPI
+281 QFSPWGTSP
-290 LINAL
+290 LINTL

-317 LTLYNVKTSENTDE
+317 ITLYNVKTSENTDE

-337 VNKVRMS
+337 VNKVRMAY
-344 FDNIG
+344 DNIG

-356 SEVYSVNTEMWLPKG
+356 SEVYSVNTKLWVPKG
-371 LLEVDVKKPEIDIK
+371 LLEVDVKKPEVDVK

-395 RVAIASGLPR
+395 RVAVASGLPR

-466 SMRFPAEETSKTR
+466 SMKFPAEEKSKSKL
-479 MDSQGASIDMA
+479 DSQKASVEMA
-490 NKVVNTVK
+490 NNVVNAVK

-534 ASKRALVNS
+534 ASKRALINKS
-543 ATLSDTDSDISMDDG
+543 ALDDIDSDPSLDD
-558 MGGDFDD
+558 MGGD
-565 DLGTEGTSDTGEDL
+565 DLDSGDLGDISDAEGTEGTDSGDL
-579 GDVGGDTGES
+579 GE
-589 SADITTDIGSAENIP
+589 APDITTDIGSADNIP
-604 QEPTTESVKKKE
+604 AEPTAESTQTKLE
-616 LSALREKHLVEAYNN
+616 RLREKHLVEAYNRN
-631 KRDDIYFE
+631 RDDIYFN

-646 EGFRRGSSHIQ
+646 EGFRRGASHVQ
-657 VYQNIVGNNDYMLE
+657 VYQTISGNTDYMLE
-671 TLASEHSSVRLR
+671 TLAAEHRKER
-683 EGKKRKNEG
+683 FDENKTKRKKK
-692 I
+692 

>member
-1 MPNLNENLNQDKTNT
+1 MNENLGPDK
-16 SGLNNFLS
+16 SDSAGLNNFLS
-24 RLFGWKKGTSK
+24 RLFGWKKSTK
-35 GRPVDF
+35 GSGNPVDF
-41 VSVDLD
+41 VTVDLD
-47 SDQKIGQALSQA
+47 SSQKVGQALKQA
-59 LSDQEIPGAG
+59 LEDQIPNIESGN
-69 GDPLSKHLQGLLD
+69 LSKHLQGLLD
-82 SWLSDTTD
+82 SWLTDTTD

-99 DLIKQI
+99 ELIKQI
-105 DYAVRTDPYMGQVV
+105 DYAVRTDPYIGQVV
-119 KLYADETTQCDLQNQ
+119 KLYADECTQCDLQNQ

-148 MYELLSMWG
+148 MYELLSTWG
-157 ITQNRCHTTIENL
+157 ITQNRCHSAIESL
-170 AEYGNAFWCNQVST
+170 AEYGNAFWCNQVSSR
-184 KGVERIIPLKQ
+184 GVERIIPLKQ

-201 IEFNPIEVA
+201 IEFNPVEVA
-210 EKKASKVGAFM
+210 EKRATKTGSFM
-221 GAVNKNYLLNK
+221 NAVSKNYLLNK
-232 MMNGL
+232 MVNGL
-237 EAGTDYCDIFDK
+237 EAGENYCDIFDK
-249 KLFGFTMPGVD
+249 KLFGFTMPGVN

-281 QFSPWGTPI
+281 QFSPWGTSP
-290 LINAL
+290 LINTL

-317 LTLYNVKTSENTDE
+317 ITLYNVKTSENTDE

-337 VNKVRMS
+337 VNKVRMAY
-344 FDNIG
+344 DNIG

-356 SEVYSVNTEMWLPKG
+356 SEVYSVNTKLWVPKG
-371 LLEVDVKKPEIDIK
+371 LLEVDVKKPEVDVK

-395 RVAIASGLPR
+395 RVAVASGLPR

-466 SMRFPAEETSKTR
+466 SMKFPAEEKSKSKL
-479 MDSQGASIDMA
+479 DSQNASVEMA
-490 NKVVNTVK
+490 NKVVNAVK

-534 ASKRALVNS
+534 ASKRALINKS
-543 ATLSDTDSDISMDDG
+543 ALDDMDSDLSLDD
-558 MGGDFDD
+558 MGGD
-565 DLGTEGTSDTGEDL
+565 DLDSGDL
-579 GDVGGDTGES
+579 GDISDTEGAEGTDSGDLGE
-589 SADITTDIGSAENIP
+589 APDITTDIGSADNIP
-604 QEPTTESVKKKE
+604 AEPTAESTQTKLE
-616 LSALREKHLVEAYNN
+616 RLREKHLVEAYNRN
-631 KRDDIYFE
+631 RDDIYFN

-646 EGFRRGSSHIQ
+646 EGFRRGASHVQ
-657 VYQNIVGNNDYMLE
+657 VYQTVSGNNDYMLE
-671 TLASEHSSVRLR
+671 TLAAEHRKERLQEKR
-683 EGKKRKNEG
+683 RKKK
-692 I
+692 

>member
-1 MPNLNENLNQDKTNT
+1 MAKMNESLSPDKSNEA
-16 SGLNNFLS
+16 GLNNFLS
-24 RLFGWKKGTSK
+24 RLFGWKKNTK
-35 GRPVDF
+35 GNGNPVEF
-41 VSVDLD
+41 VTVDLD
-47 SDQKIGQALSQA
+47 SNQKIGQALAQDLMDIS
-59 LSDQEIPGAG
+59 SNIESGN
-69 GDPLSKHLQGLLD
+69 LSKHLQGLLD
-82 SWLSDTTD
+82 SWLTDTTD
-90 TQQELTKRM
+90 TQQEITKRM

-105 DYAVRTDPYMGQVV
+105 DYAVRTDPYIGQVV
-119 KLYADETTQCDLQNQ
+119 KLYADECTQCDLQNQ

-148 MYELLSMWG
+148 MYELLSIWG
-157 ITQNRCHTTIENL
+157 VTQNRCHSAIENL
-170 AEYGNAFWCNQVST
+170 AEYGNAFWCNQVSSR
-184 KGVERIIPLKQ
+184 GVERIIPLKQ

-201 IEFNPIEVA
+201 IEFNPVEVA
-210 EKKASKVGAFM
+210 EKRATKTGSFM
-221 GAVNKNYLLNK
+221 NAVSKNYLLNK
-232 MMNGL
+232 MVNGL
-237 EAGTDYCDIFDK
+237 EAGENYCDIFDK
-249 KLFGFTMPGVD
+249 KLFGFTMPGVN
-260 NGQDIILPPWAVT
+260 NGQDIILPPWAIT

-281 QFSPWGTPI
+281 QYSPWGTSI
-290 LINAL
+290 LINTL

-317 LTLYNVKTSENTDE
+317 ITLYNVKTSENTDE

-337 VNKVRMS
+337 VNKVRMAY
-344 FDNIG
+344 DNIG

-356 SEVYSVNTEMWLPKG
+356 SEVYSVNTKLWVPKG
-371 LLEVDVKKPEIDIK
+371 LLEVDVKKPEVDVK

-395 RVAIASGLPR
+395 RVAVASGLPR

-412 GEYGDSAKSLI
+412 GEFGDSAKSLI

-466 SMRFPAEETSKTR
+466 SMKFPAEETSKSR
-479 MDSQGASIDMA
+479 LDSQTSSIEMA

-534 ASKRALVNS
+534 ASKRALINKS
-543 ATLSDTDSDISMDDG
+543 TLEDLGSEPSLDD
-558 MGGDFDD
+558 MGGDDLDSGDLED
-565 DLGTEGTSDTGEDL
+565 DLGTEEASAGGDDL
-579 GDVGGDTGES
+579 GE
-589 SADITTDIGSAENIP
+589 APDITTDIGSAENVP
-604 QEPTTESVKKKE
+604 SEPTEESTKTKLE
-616 LSALREKHLVEAYNN
+616 RLREKHLIESYNKN
-631 KRDDIYFE
+631 REDIYFN

-646 EGFRRGSSHIQ
+646 EGFRRGASHIQ
-657 VYQNIVGNNDYMLE
+657 VYQTIPGNNDYMLE
-671 TLASEHSSVRLR
+671 TLAAEHRKER
-683 EGKKRKNEG
+683 FDENKTKKKKK
-692 I
+692 

>member
-1 MPNLNENLNQDKTNT
+1 MAKMNESLSPDKSNEA
-16 SGLNNFLS
+16 GLNNFLS
-24 RLFGWKKGTSK
+24 RLFGWKKNTK
-35 GRPVDF
+35 GNGNPVEF
-41 VSVDLD
+41 VTVDLD
-47 SDQKIGQALSQA
+47 SNQKIGQALAQDLMDIS
-59 LSDQEIPGAG
+59 SNIESGN
-69 GDPLSKHLQGLLD
+69 LSKHLQGLLD
-82 SWLSDTTD
+82 SWLTDTTD
-90 TQQELTKRM
+90 TQQELAKRM

-105 DYAVRTDPYMGQVV
+105 DYAVRTDPYIGQVV
-119 KLYADETTQCDLQNQ
+119 KLYADECTQCDLQNQ

-148 MYELLSMWG
+148 MYELLSIWG
-157 ITQNRCHTTIENL
+157 VTQNRCHSAIENL
-170 AEYGNAFWCNQVST
+170 AEYGNAFWCNQVSSR
-184 KGVERIIPLKQ
+184 GVERIIPLKQ

-201 IEFNPIEVA
+201 IEFNPVEVA
-210 EKKASKVGAFM
+210 EKRATKTGSFM
-221 GAVNKNYLLNK
+221 SAVSKNYLLNK
-232 MMNGL
+232 MVNGL
-237 EAGTDYCDIFDK
+237 EAGENYCDIFDK
-249 KLFGFTMPGVD
+249 KLFGFTMPGVN
-260 NGQDIILPPWAVT
+260 NGQDIILPPWAIT

-281 QFSPWGTPI
+281 QFSPWGTSI

-317 LTLYNVKTSENTDE
+317 ITLYNVKTSENTDE

-337 VNKVRMS
+337 VNKVRMAY
-344 FDNIG
+344 DNIG

-356 SEVYSVNTEMWLPKG
+356 SEVYSVNTKLWVPKG
-371 LLEVDVKKPEIDIK
+371 LLEVDVKKPEVDIK

-395 RVAIASGLPR
+395 RVAVASGLPR

-412 GEYGDSAKSLI
+412 GEFGDSAKSLI

-466 SMRFPAEETSKTR
+466 SMKFPAEETSKSR
-479 MDSQGASIDMA
+479 LDSQTSSIEMA

-534 ASKRALVNS
+534 ASKRALINKS
-543 ATLSDTDSDISMDDG
+543 TLEDLGSEPSLDD
-558 MGGDFDD
+558 MGGDDLDSGDLED
-565 DLGTEGTSDTGEDL
+565 DLGTEEASAGGDDL
-579 GDVGGDTGES
+579 GE
-589 SADITTDIGSAENIP
+589 APDITTDIGSAENVP
-604 QEPTTESVKKKE
+604 SEPTEESTKTKLE
-616 LSALREKHLVEAYNN
+616 RLREKHLIESYNKN
-631 KRDDIYFE
+631 REDIYFN

-646 EGFRRGSSHIQ
+646 EGFRRGASHVQ
-657 VYQNIVGNNDYMLE
+657 VYQTIPGNNDYMLE
-671 TLASEHSSVRLR
+671 TLASEHRKERLD
-683 EGKKRKNEG
+683 ENKTKRKKK
-692 I
+692 

>member
-1 MPNLNENLNQDKTNT
+1 MAKMNESLSPDKSNEA
-16 SGLNNFLS
+16 GLNNFLS
-24 RLFGWKKGTSK
+24 RLFGWKKNTK
-35 GRPVDF
+35 GNGNPVEF
-41 VSVDLD
+41 VTVDLD
-47 SDQKIGQALSQA
+47 SNQKIGQALAQDLMDIS
-59 LSDQEIPGAG
+59 SNIESGN
-69 GDPLSKHLQGLLD
+69 LSKHLQGLLD
-82 SWLSDTTD
+82 SWLTDTTD

-105 DYAVRTDPYMGQVV
+105 DYAVRTDPYIGQVV
-119 KLYADETTQCDLQNQ
+119 KLYADECTQCDLQNQ

-148 MYELLSMWG
+148 MYELLSIWG
-157 ITQNRCHTTIENL
+157 VTQNRCHSAIENL
-170 AEYGNAFWCNQVST
+170 AEYGNAFWCNQVSSR
-184 KGVERIIPLKQ
+184 GVERIIPLKQ

-201 IEFNPIEVA
+201 IEFNPVEVA
-210 EKKASKVGAFM
+210 EKRATKTGSFM
-221 GAVNKNYLLNK
+221 SAVSKNYLLNK
-232 MMNGL
+232 MVNGL
-237 EAGTDYCDIFDK
+237 EAGENYCDIFDK
-249 KLFGFTMPGVD
+249 KLFGFTMPGVN
-260 NGQDIILPPWAVT
+260 NGQDIILPPWAIT

-281 QFSPWGTPI
+281 QFSPWGTSI

-317 LTLYNVKTSENTDE
+317 ITLYNVKTSENTDE

-337 VNKVRMS
+337 VNKVRMAY
-344 FDNIG
+344 DNIG

-356 SEVYSVNTEMWLPKG
+356 SEVYSVNTKLWVPKG
-371 LLEVDVKKPEIDIK
+371 LLEVDVKKPEVDIK

-395 RVAIASGLPR
+395 RVAVASGLPR

-412 GEYGDSAKSLI
+412 GEFGDSAKSLI

-466 SMRFPAEETSKTR
+466 SMKFPAEETSKSR
-479 MDSQGASIDMA
+479 LDSQTSSIEMA

-534 ASKRALVNS
+534 ASKRALINKS
-543 ATLSDTDSDISMDDG
+543 TLEDLGSEPSLDD
-558 MGGDFDD
+558 MGGDDLDSGDLED
-565 DLGTEGTSDTGEDL
+565 DLGTEEASTGGDDL
-579 GDVGGDTGES
+579 GE
-589 SADITTDIGSAENIP
+589 APDITTDIGSAENVP
-604 QEPTTESVKKKE
+604 SEPTEESTKTKLE
-616 LSALREKHLVEAYNN
+616 RLREKHLIESYNKN
-631 KRDDIYFE
+631 REDIYFN

-646 EGFRRGSSHIQ
+646 EGFRRGASHVQ
-657 VYQNIVGNNDYMLE
+657 VYQTIPGNNDYMLE
-671 TLASEHSSVRLR
+671 TLASEHRKERLDENKTKR
-683 EGKKRKNEG
+683 RKK
-692 I
+692 

>member
-1 MPNLNENLNQDKTNT
+1 MAKMNESLSPDKSNEA
-16 SGLNNFLS
+16 GLNNFLS
-24 RLFGWKKGTSK
+24 RLFGWKKNTK
-35 GRPVDF
+35 GNGNPVEF
-41 VSVDLD
+41 VTVDLD
-47 SDQKIGQALSQA
+47 SNQKIGQALAQDLMDIS
-59 LSDQEIPGAG
+59 SNIESGN
-69 GDPLSKHLQGLLD
+69 LSKHLQGLLD
-82 SWLSDTTD
+82 SWLTDTTD
-90 TQQELTKRM
+90 TQQEITKRM

-105 DYAVRTDPYMGQVV
+105 DYAVRTDPYIGQVV
-119 KLYADETTQCDLQNQ
+119 KLYADECTQCDLQNQ

-148 MYELLSMWG
+148 MYELLSIWG
-157 ITQNRCHTTIENL
+157 VTQNRCHSAIENL
-170 AEYGNAFWCNQVST
+170 AEYGNAFWCNQVSSR
-184 KGVERIIPLKQ
+184 GVERIIPLKQ

-201 IEFNPIEVA
+201 IEFNPVEVA
-210 EKKASKVGAFM
+210 EKRATKTGSFM
-221 GAVNKNYLLNK
+221 NAVSKNYLLNK
-232 MMNGL
+232 MVNGL
-237 EAGTDYCDIFDK
+237 EAGENYCDIFDK
-249 KLFGFTMPGVD
+249 KLFGFTMPGVN
-260 NGQDIILPPWAVT
+260 NGQDIILPPWAIT

-281 QFSPWGTPI
+281 QYSPWGTSI
-290 LINAL
+290 LINTL

-317 LTLYNVKTSENTDE
+317 ITLYNVKTSENTDE

-337 VNKVRMS
+337 VNKVRMAY
-344 FDNIG
+344 DNIG

-356 SEVYSVNTEMWLPKG
+356 SEVYSVNTKLWVTKG
-371 LLEVDVKKPEIDIK
+371 LLEVDVKKPEVDVK

-395 RVAIASGLPR
+395 RVAVASGLPR

-412 GEYGDSAKSLI
+412 GEYGDASKSLI

-466 SMRFPAEETSKTR
+466 SMKFPAEETSKTR
-479 MDSQGASIDMA
+479 LDSQTSSIDMA

-498 SAIGAG
+498 AAIGAG

-534 ASKRALVNS
+534 ASKRALINKS
-543 ATLSDTDSDISMDDG
+543 TLEDLSSEPSLDDV
-558 MGGDFDD
+558 GGDDLGLEDSGD
-565 DLGTEGTSDTGEDL
+565 DLGTEEASAGGDDL
-579 GDVGGDTGES
+579 GETP
-589 SADITTDIGSAENIP
+589 DITTDIGSAENVP
-604 QEPTTESVKKKE
+604 SEPTEESTKTKLE
-616 LSALREKHLVEAYNN
+616 RLREKHLIESYNRN
-631 KRDDIYFE
+631 REDIYFN

-646 EGFRRGSSHIQ
+646 EGFRRGASHVQ
-657 VYQNIVGNNDYMLE
+657 VYQTIPGNNDYMLE
-671 TLASEHSSVRLR
+671 TLAAEHRKER
-683 EGKKRKNEG
+683 FDENKTKKKKK
-692 I
+692 

>member
-1 MPNLNENLNQDKTNT
+1 MAKMNESLSPDKSNEA
-16 SGLNNFLS
+16 GLNNFLS
-24 RLFGWKKGTSK
+24 RLFGWKKNTK
-35 GRPVDF
+35 GNGNPVEF
-41 VSVDLD
+41 VTVDLD
-47 SDQKIGQALSQA
+47 SNQKIGQALAQDLMDIS
-59 LSDQEIPGAG
+59 SNIESGN
-69 GDPLSKHLQGLLD
+69 LSKHLQGLLD
-82 SWLSDTTD
+82 SWLTDTTD
-90 TQQELTKRM
+90 TQQELAKRM

-105 DYAVRTDPYMGQVV
+105 DYAVRTDPYIGQVV
-119 KLYADETTQCDLQNQ
+119 KLYADECTQCDLQNQ

-148 MYELLSMWG
+148 MYELLSIWG
-157 ITQNRCHTTIENL
+157 VTQNRCHSAIENL
-170 AEYGNAFWCNQVST
+170 AEYGNAFWCNQVSSR
-184 KGVERIIPLKQ
+184 GVERIIPLKQ

-201 IEFNPIEVA
+201 IEFNPVEVA
-210 EKKASKVGAFM
+210 EKRATKTGSFM
-221 GAVNKNYLLNK
+221 NAVSKNYLLNK
-232 MMNGL
+232 MVNGL
-237 EAGTDYCDIFDK
+237 EAGEDYCDIFDK
-249 KLFGFTMPGVD
+249 KLFGFTMPGVN
-260 NGQDIILPPWAVT
+260 NGQDIILPPWAIT

-281 QFSPWGTPI
+281 QFSPWGTSI

-317 LTLYNVKTSENTDE
+317 ITLYNVKTSENTDE

-337 VNKVRMS
+337 VNKVRMAY
-344 FDNIG
+344 DNIG

-356 SEVYSVNTEMWLPKG
+356 SEVYSVNTKLWVPKG
-371 LLEVDVKKPEIDIK
+371 LLEVDVKKPEVDIK

-395 RVAIASGLPR
+395 RVAVASGLPR

-412 GEYGDSAKSLI
+412 GEFGDSAKSLI

-466 SMRFPAEETSKTR
+466 SMKFPAEETSKSR
-479 MDSQGASIDMA
+479 LDSQTSSIEMA

-534 ASKRALVNS
+534 ASKRALINKS
-543 ATLSDTDSDISMDDG
+543 TLEDLGSEPSLDD
-558 MGGDFDD
+558 MGGDDLDSGDLED
-565 DLGTEGTSDTGEDL
+565 DLGTEETGAGGDDL
-579 GDVGGDTGES
+579 GE
-589 SADITTDIGSAENIP
+589 APDITTDIGSAENVP
-604 QEPTTESVKKKE
+604 SEPTEESTKTKLE
-616 LSALREKHLVEAYNN
+616 RLREKHLIESYNKN
-631 KRDDIYFE
+631 REDIYFN

-646 EGFRRGSSHIQ
+646 EGFRRGASHVQ
-657 VYQNIVGNNDYMLE
+657 VYQTIPGNNDYMLE
-671 TLASEHSSVRLR
+671 TLASEHRKERLD
-683 EGKKRKNEG
+683 ENKAKRKKK
-692 I
+692 

>member
-1 MPNLNENLNQDKTNT
+1 MAKMNENLGPDK
-16 SGLNNFLS
+16 SDSAGLNNFLS
-24 RLFGWKKGTSK
+24 RLFGWKKSTK
-35 GRPVDF
+35 GSGNPVDF
-41 VSVDLD
+41 VTVDLD
-47 SDQKIGQALSQA
+47 SSQKVGQALKQA
-59 LSDQEIPGAG
+59 LEDQIPNIESGN
-69 GDPLSKHLQGLLD
+69 LSKHLQGLLD
-82 SWLSDTTD
+82 SWLTDTTD

-99 DLIKQI
+99 ELIKQI
-105 DYAVRTDPYMGQVV
+105 DYAVRTDPYIGQVV
-119 KLYADETTQCDLQNQ
+119 KLYADECTQCDLQNQ
-134 VISIETPDPLMTRR
+134 VISIETPDPLMTKR
-148 MYELLSMWG
+148 MYELLSTWG
-157 ITQNRCHTTIENL
+157 ITQNRCHSAIESL
-170 AEYGNAFWCNQVST
+170 AEYGNAFWCNQVSSR
-184 KGVERIIPLKQ
+184 GVERIIPLKQ

-201 IEFNPIEVA
+201 IEFNPVEVA
-210 EKKASKVGAFM
+210 EKRATKTGSFM
-221 GAVNKNYLLNK
+221 NAVSKNYLLNK
-232 MMNGL
+232 MVNGL
-237 EAGTDYCDIFDK
+237 EAGENYCDIFDK

-281 QFSPWGTPI
+281 QFSPWGTSP
-290 LINAL
+290 LINTL

-317 LTLYNVKTSENTDE
+317 ITLYNVKTSENTDE

-337 VNKVRMS
+337 VNKVRMAY
-344 FDNIG
+344 DNIG

-356 SEVYSVNTEMWLPKG
+356 SEVYSVNTKLWVPKG
-371 LLEVDVKKPEIDIK
+371 LLEVDVKKPEVDVK

-395 RVAIASGLPR
+395 RVAVASGLPR

-466 SMRFPAEETSKTR
+466 SMKFPAEEKSKSKL
-479 MDSQGASIDMA
+479 DSQKASVEMA
-490 NKVVNTVK
+490 NNVVNAVK

-534 ASKRALVNS
+534 ASKRALINKS
-543 ATLSDTDSDISMDDG
+543 ALDDIDSDPSLDD
-558 MGGDFDD
+558 MGGD
-565 DLGTEGTSDTGEDL
+565 DLDSGDLGDISDTEGTEGTDSGDL
-579 GDVGGDTGES
+579 GE
-589 SADITTDIGSAENIP
+589 APDITTDIGSADNIP
-604 QEPTTESVKKKE
+604 AEPTAESTQTKLE
-616 LSALREKHLVEAYNN
+616 RLREKHLIEAYNRN
-631 KRDDIYFE
+631 RDDIYFN

-646 EGFRRGSSHIQ
+646 EGFRRGASHVQ
-657 VYQNIVGNNDYMLE
+657 VYQTISGNTDYMLE
-671 TLASEHSSVRLR
+671 TLAAEHRKER
-683 EGKKRKNEG
+683 FDENKTKRKKK
-692 I
+692 

>member
-1 MPNLNENLNQDKTNT
+1 MAKMNESLSPDKSNEA
-16 SGLNNFLS
+16 GLNNFLS
-24 RLFGWKKGTSK
+24 RLFGWKKNTK
-35 GRPVDF
+35 GNGNPVEF
-41 VSVDLD
+41 VTVDLD
-47 SDQKIGQALSQA
+47 SNQKIGQALAQDLMDIS
-59 LSDQEIPGAG
+59 SNIESGN
-69 GDPLSKHLQGLLD
+69 LSKHLQGLLD
-82 SWLSDTTD
+82 SWLTDTTD
-90 TQQELTKRM
+90 TQQELAKRM

-105 DYAVRTDPYMGQVV
+105 DYAVRTDPYIGQVV
-119 KLYADETTQCDLQNQ
+119 KLYADECTQCDLQNQ

-148 MYELLSMWG
+148 MYELLSIWG
-157 ITQNRCHTTIENL
+157 VTQNRCHSAIENL
-170 AEYGNAFWCNQVST
+170 AEYGNAFWCNQVSSR
-184 KGVERIIPLKQ
+184 GVERIIPLKQ

-201 IEFNPIEVA
+201 IEFNPVEVA
-210 EKKASKVGAFM
+210 EKRATKTGSFM
-221 GAVNKNYLLNK
+221 SAVSKNYLLNK
-232 MMNGL
+232 MVNGL
-237 EAGTDYCDIFDK
+237 EAGENYCDIFDK
-249 KLFGFTMPGVD
+249 KLFGFTMPGVN
-260 NGQDIILPPWAVT
+260 NGQDIILPPWAIT

-281 QFSPWGTPI
+281 QFSPWGTSI

-317 LTLYNVKTSENTDE
+317 ITLYNVKTSENTDE

-337 VNKVRMS
+337 VNKVRMAY
-344 FDNIG
+344 DNIG

-356 SEVYSVNTEMWLPKG
+356 SEVYSVNTKLWVPKG
-371 LLEVDVKKPEIDIK
+371 LLEVDVKKPEVDIK

-395 RVAIASGLPR
+395 RVAVASGLPR

-412 GEYGDSAKSLI
+412 GEFGDSAKSLI

-466 SMRFPAEETSKTR
+466 SMKFPAEETSKSR
-479 MDSQGASIDMA
+479 LDSQTSSIEMA

-534 ASKRALVNS
+534 ASKRALINKS
-543 ATLSDTDSDISMDDG
+543 TLEDLGSEPSLDD
-558 MGGDFDD
+558 MGGDDLDSGDLED
-565 DLGTEGTSDTGEDL
+565 DLGTEEAGAGGDDL
-579 GDVGGDTGES
+579 GE
-589 SADITTDIGSAENIP
+589 APDITTDIGSAENVP
-604 QEPTTESVKKKE
+604 SEPTEESTKTKLE
-616 LSALREKHLVEAYNN
+616 RLREKHLIESYNKN
-631 KRDDIYFE
+631 REDIYFN

-646 EGFRRGSSHIQ
+646 EGFRRGASHVQ
-657 VYQNIVGNNDYMLE
+657 VYQTIPGNNDYMLE
-671 TLASEHSSVRLR
+671 TLASEHRKERLD
-683 EGKKRKNEG
+683 ENKTKRKKK
-692 I
+692 

>member
-1 MPNLNENLNQDKTNT
+1 MAKMNESLSPDKSNEA
-16 SGLNNFLS
+16 GLNNFLS
-24 RLFGWKKGTSK
+24 RLFGWKKNTK
-35 GRPVDF
+35 GNGNPVEF
-41 VSVDLD
+41 VTVDLD
-47 SDQKIGQALSQA
+47 SNQKIGQALAQDLMDIS
-59 LSDQEIPGAG
+59 SNIESGN
-69 GDPLSKHLQGLLD
+69 LSKHLQGLLD
-82 SWLSDTTD
+82 SWLTDTTD
-90 TQQELTKRM
+90 TQQELAKRM

-105 DYAVRTDPYMGQVV
+105 DYAVRTDPYIGQVV
-119 KLYADETTQCDLQNQ
+119 KLYADECTQCDLQNQ

-148 MYELLSMWG
+148 MYELLSIWG
-157 ITQNRCHTTIENL
+157 VTQNRCHSAIENL
-170 AEYGNAFWCNQVST
+170 AEYGNAFWCNQVSSR
-184 KGVERIIPLKQ
+184 GVERIIPLKQ

-201 IEFNPIEVA
+201 IEFNPVEVA
-210 EKKASKVGAFM
+210 EKRATKTGSFM
-221 GAVNKNYLLNK
+221 SAVSKNYLLNK
-232 MMNGL
+232 MVNGL
-237 EAGTDYCDIFDK
+237 EAGENYCDIFDK
-249 KLFGFTMPGVD
+249 KLFGFTMPGVN
-260 NGQDIILPPWAVT
+260 NGQDIILPPWAIT

-281 QFSPWGTPI
+281 QFSPWGTSI

-317 LTLYNVKTSENTDE
+317 ITLYNVKTSENTDE

-337 VNKVRMS
+337 VNKVRMAY
-344 FDNIG
+344 DNIG

-356 SEVYSVNTEMWLPKG
+356 SEVYSVNTKLWVPKG
-371 LLEVDVKKPEIDIK
+371 LLEVDVKKPEVDIK

-395 RVAIASGLPR
+395 RVAVASGLPR

-466 SMRFPAEETSKTR
+466 SMKFPAEETSKSR
-479 MDSQGASIDMA
+479 LDSQTSSIEMA

-534 ASKRALVNS
+534 ASKRALINKS
-543 ATLSDTDSDISMDDG
+543 TLEDLGSEPSLDD
-558 MGGDFDD
+558 MGGDDLDSGDLED
-565 DLGTEGTSDTGEDL
+565 DLGTEEAGAGGDDL
-579 GDVGGDTGES
+579 GE
-589 SADITTDIGSAENIP
+589 APDITTDIGSAENVP
-604 QEPTTESVKKKE
+604 SEPTEESTKTKLE
-616 LSALREKHLVEAYNN
+616 RLREKHLIESYNKN
-631 KRDDIYFE
+631 REDIYFN

-646 EGFRRGSSHIQ
+646 EGFRRGASHVQ
-657 VYQNIVGNNDYMLE
+657 VYQTIPGNNDYMLE
-671 TLASEHSSVRLR
+671 TLASEHRKERLD
-683 EGKKRKNEG
+683 ENKTKRKKK
-692 I
+692 

>member
-1 MPNLNENLNQDKTNT
+1 MAKMNESLSPDKSNEA
-16 SGLNNFLS
+16 GLNNFLS
-24 RLFGWKKGTSK
+24 RLFGWKKNTK
-35 GRPVDF
+35 GNGNPVEF
-41 VSVDLD
+41 VTVDLD
-47 SDQKIGQALSQA
+47 SNQKIGQALAQDLMDIS
-59 LSDQEIPGAG
+59 SNIESGN
-69 GDPLSKHLQGLLD
+69 LSKHLQGLLD
-82 SWLSDTTD
+82 SWLTDTTD
-90 TQQELTKRM
+90 TQQELAKRM

-105 DYAVRTDPYMGQVV
+105 DYAVRTDPYIGQVV
-119 KLYADETTQCDLQNQ
+119 KLYADECTQCDLQNQ
-134 VISIETPDPLMTRR
+134 VISIETPDPLMTKR
-148 MYELLSMWG
+148 MYELLSIWG
-157 ITQNRCHTTIENL
+157 VTQNRCHSAIENL
-170 AEYGNAFWCNQVST
+170 AEYGNAFWCNQVSSR
-184 KGVERIIPLKQ
+184 GVERIIPLKQ

-201 IEFNPIEVA
+201 IEFNPVEVA
-210 EKKASKVGAFM
+210 EKRATKTGSFM
-221 GAVNKNYLLNK
+221 NAVSKNYLLNK
-232 MMNGL
+232 MVNGL
-237 EAGTDYCDIFDK
+237 EAGEDYCDIFDK
-249 KLFGFTMPGVD
+249 KLFGFTMPGVN
-260 NGQDIILPPWAVT
+260 NGQDIILPPWAIT

-281 QFSPWGTPI
+281 QFSPWGTSI

-317 LTLYNVKTSENTDE
+317 ITLYNVKTSENTDE

-337 VNKVRMS
+337 VNKVRMAY
-344 FDNIG
+344 DNIG

-356 SEVYSVNTEMWLPKG
+356 SEVYSVNTKLWVPKG
-371 LLEVDVKKPEIDIK
+371 LLEVDVKKPEVDIK

-395 RVAIASGLPR
+395 RVAVASGLPR

-412 GEYGDSAKSLI
+412 GEFGDSAKSLI

-466 SMRFPAEETSKTR
+466 SMKFPAEETSKSR
-479 MDSQGASIDMA
+479 LDSQTSSIEMA

-534 ASKRALVNS
+534 ASKRALINKS
-543 ATLSDTDSDISMDDG
+543 TLEDLGSEPSLDD
-558 MGGDFDD
+558 MGGDDLDSGDLED
-565 DLGTEGTSDTGEDL
+565 DLGTEETGAGGDDL
-579 GDVGGDTGES
+579 GEAPDS
-589 SADITTDIGSAENIP
+589 TTDIGSAENVP
-604 QEPTTESVKKKE
+604 SEPTEESTKTKLE
-616 LSALREKHLVEAYNN
+616 RLREKHLIESYNKN
-631 KRDDIYFE
+631 REDIYFN

-646 EGFRRGSSHIQ
+646 EGFRRGASHVQ
-657 VYQNIVGNNDYMLE
+657 VYQTIPGNNDYMLE
-671 TLASEHSSVRLR
+671 TLASEHRKERLD
-683 EGKKRKNEG
+683 ENKTKRKKK
-692 I
+692 

>member
-1 MPNLNENLNQDKTNT
+1 MAKMNESLSPDKSNEA
-16 SGLNNFLS
+16 GLNNFLS
-24 RLFGWKKGTSK
+24 RLFGWKKNTK
-35 GRPVDF
+35 GNGNPVEF
-41 VSVDLD
+41 VTVDLD
-47 SDQKIGQALSQA
+47 SNQKIGQALAQDLMDIS
-59 LSDQEIPGAG
+59 SNIESGN
-69 GDPLSKHLQGLLD
+69 LSKHLQGLLD
-82 SWLSDTTD
+82 SWLTDTTD
-90 TQQELTKRM
+90 TQQELAKRM

-105 DYAVRTDPYMGQVV
+105 DYAVRTDPYIGQVV
-119 KLYADETTQCDLQNQ
+119 KLYADECTQCDLQNQ

-148 MYELLSMWG
+148 MYELLSIWG
-157 ITQNRCHTTIENL
+157 VTQNRCHSAIENL
-170 AEYGNAFWCNQVST
+170 AEYGNAFWCNQVSSR
-184 KGVERIIPLKQ
+184 GVERIIPLKQ

-201 IEFNPIEVA
+201 IEFNPVEVA
-210 EKKASKVGAFM
+210 EKRATKTGSFM
-221 GAVNKNYLLNK
+221 SAVSKNYLLNK
-232 MMNGL
+232 MVNGL
-237 EAGTDYCDIFDK
+237 EAGEDYCDIFDK
-249 KLFGFTMPGVD
+249 KLFGFTMPGVN
-260 NGQDIILPPWAVT
+260 NGQDIILPPWAIT

-281 QFSPWGTPI
+281 QFSPWGTSI

-317 LTLYNVKTSENTDE
+317 ITLYNVKTSENTDE

-337 VNKVRMS
+337 VNKVRMAY
-344 FDNIG
+344 DNIG

-356 SEVYSVNTEMWLPKG
+356 SEVYSVNTKLWVPKG
-371 LLEVDVKKPEIDIK
+371 LLEVDVKKPEVDIK

-395 RVAIASGLPR
+395 RVAVASGLPR

-412 GEYGDSAKSLI
+412 GEFGDSAKSLI

-466 SMRFPAEETSKTR
+466 SMKFPAEETSKSR
-479 MDSQGASIDMA
+479 LDSQTSSIEMA

-534 ASKRALVNS
+534 ASKRALINKS
-543 ATLSDTDSDISMDDG
+543 TLEDLGSDPSLDD
-558 MGGDFDD
+558 MGGDDLDSGDLED
-565 DLGTEGTSDTGEDL
+565 DLGTEEASTGGDDL
-579 GDVGGDTGES
+579 GE
-589 SADITTDIGSAENIP
+589 APDITTDIGSAENVP
-604 QEPTTESVKKKE
+604 SEPTEESTKTKLE
-616 LSALREKHLVEAYNN
+616 RLREKHLIESYNKN
-631 KRDDIYFE
+631 REDIYFN

-646 EGFRRGSSHIQ
+646 EGFRRGASHVQ
-657 VYQNIVGNNDYMLE
+657 VYQTIPGNNDYMLE
-671 TLASEHSSVRLR
+671 TLASEHRKERLD
-683 EGKKRKNEG
+683 ENKTKRKKK
-692 I
+692 

>member
-1 MPNLNENLNQDKTNT
+1 MAKMNESLSPDKSNEA
-16 SGLNNFLS
+16 GLNNFLS
-24 RLFGWKKGTSK
+24 RLFGWKKNTK
-35 GRPVDF
+35 GNGNPVEF
-41 VSVDLD
+41 VTVDLD
-47 SDQKIGQALSQA
+47 SNQKIGQALAQDLMDIS
-59 LSDQEIPGAG
+59 SNIESGN
-69 GDPLSKHLQGLLD
+69 LSKHLQGLLD
-82 SWLSDTTD
+82 SWLTDTTD
-90 TQQELTKRM
+90 TQQELAKRM

-105 DYAVRTDPYMGQVV
+105 DYAVRTDPYIGQVV
-119 KLYADETTQCDLQNQ
+119 KLYADECTQCDLQNQ

-148 MYELLSMWG
+148 MYELLSIWG
-157 ITQNRCHTTIENL
+157 VTQNRCHSAIENL
-170 AEYGNAFWCNQVST
+170 AEYGNAFWCNQVSSR
-184 KGVERIIPLKQ
+184 GVERIIPLKQ

-201 IEFNPIEVA
+201 IEFNPVEVA
-210 EKKASKVGAFM
+210 EKRATKTGSFM
-221 GAVNKNYLLNK
+221 SAVSKNYLLNK
-232 MMNGL
+232 MVNGL
-237 EAGTDYCDIFDK
+237 EAGENYCDIFDK
-249 KLFGFTMPGVD
+249 KLFGFTMPGVN
-260 NGQDIILPPWAVT
+260 NGQDIILPPWAIT

-281 QFSPWGTPI
+281 QFSPWGTSI

-317 LTLYNVKTSENTDE
+317 ITLYNVKTSENTDE

-337 VNKVRMS
+337 VNKVRMAY
-344 FDNIG
+344 DNIG

-356 SEVYSVNTEMWLPKG
+356 SEVYSVNTKLWVPKG
-371 LLEVDVKKPEIDIK
+371 LLEVDVKKPEVDIK

-395 RVAIASGLPR
+395 RVAVASGLPR

-412 GEYGDSAKSLI
+412 GEFGDSAKSLI

-466 SMRFPAEETSKTR
+466 SMKFPAEETSKSR
-479 MDSQGASIDMA
+479 LDSQTSSIEMA

-534 ASKRALVNS
+534 ASKRALINKS
-543 ATLSDTDSDISMDDG
+543 TLEDLGSEPSLDD
-558 MGGDFDD
+558 MGGDDLDSGDLED
-565 DLGTEGTSDTGEDL
+565 DLGAEEASAGGDDL
-579 GDVGGDTGES
+579 GE
-589 SADITTDIGSAENIP
+589 APDITTDIGSAENVP
-604 QEPTTESVKKKE
+604 SEPTEESTKTKLE
-616 LSALREKHLVEAYNN
+616 RLREKHLIESYNKN
-631 KRDDIYFE
+631 REDIYFN

-646 EGFRRGSSHIQ
+646 EGFRRGASHIQ
-657 VYQNIVGNNDYMLE
+657 VYQTIPGNNDYMLE
-671 TLASEHSSVRLR
+671 TLASEHRKERLD
-683 EGKKRKNEG
+683 ENKTKRKKK
-692 I
+692 